1 MLQGKFVHLHV
12 HSEFSLLD
20 GANRIK
26 DLPVRAKELGMNA
39 MAITDHGAMFGAIDF
54 YKACKANDIKPIIGC
69 EVYVAPRNRKDKD
82 PNLDARY
89 SHLILLAKDNQGY
102 KNLATLVS
110 LGYTEG
116 FYYKPRIDHE
126 IIEKY
131 HEGIICLSAC
141 LAGEVNQAILA
152 NDMEKAKEVAL
163 WYKSIF
169 GEDYYLEIQNNGIK
183 EQVLANQKL
192 IQLARELDIPLVAT
206 NDAHY
211 LKREDAYN
219 HEVLLCIQTGK
230 RMTDE
235 DRMKFDTDELY
246 VKSPEEMSDYF
257 KNVPDA
263 IENTVKI
270 AEKCNVEFEFGHTI
284 LPNYDVPQEF
294 ATHYDYLEKLTYD
307 GLKNRYGENPSKE
320 ILERTEYELSVIKK
334 MGYVDYFL
342 IVWDYIHYAKTHN
355 IPVGPGRGS
364 GAGSIVAYSI
374 EITDIDP
381 IQYNLIFERFLNPE
395 RISMPDFDV
404 DFCYEKRDKVIEYVE
419 QKYGKD
425 HVSQIITFGTMSARM
440 VIRDVARVL
449 DMPYAEADKLAK
461 MIPNEIH
468 ITIKKAMEQNKE
480 LKELYDTDEEI
491 KKMLNIAMALE
502 GMPRQA
508 STHACGIVITK
519 EPVVSYVPLYV
530 RDGAISTQYIMTTL
544 EELGLLKMDFLAL
557 EKLNIISKVSKKIK
571 NFNINNIPL
580 DDKKTLK
587 IFYDADTDDIFQFES
602 SYAKSVLD
610 KLKIT
615 SFNELTVSLALV
627 RPGANKQID
636 EYLKNKKEGI
646 NLTGDLADI
655 LGATYGTIIYQEQV
669 MKIFEKVGGYSLF
682 EADDIRVAISKKKED
697 IINAQHDKFVS
708 GGIKNGYSKEFVEKL
723 FNKIKEFGGYGFNKS
738 HSVAYALVS
747 YQMAYLKANY
757 PKEFMFYLLENNK
770 DISKCEKILSS
781 LKNSGYKLLK
791 PNINY
796 SIDKYAEKNGYIL
809 LPLNIIRGL
818 NDDIISKIIRVRE
831 NGFNDIFDF
840 FVKTNSFLNNE
851 TYLILI
857 KSGALD
863 IFKINKQ
870 TMIKNI
876 DVILNYASIYSDGL
890 GKPILIKYPEYD
902 EATLRE
908 FEVLSYGMYI
918 TNHPCSKYKDVIK
931 VENIKNYLF
940 KNINMVLLIKNIRTI
955 KDKKGGEMAFLECED
970 ETGKVNLTMFSSLY
984 AKNNDLKVNELI
996 RVNVKVS
1003 KRFDKLNVLV
1013 NNIKRK

>member
-1 MLQGKFVHLHV
+1 MEEKKLIPLKITT
-12 HSEFSLLD
+12 EYSLLKSL
-20 GANRIK
+20 IK
-26 DLPVRAKELGMNA
+26 LPDLISFLNENNIKEC
-39 MAITDHGAMFGAIDF
+39 AICDENLNGFMDF
-54 YKACKANDIKPIIGC
+54 YLKCKENNIKPIIGLDTVYESMHIYVYAKNYLGYQELLKIDYLKDNMNLSYLENPNLLVIIPFKSIDIYEKLKYKDNVYIGFC
-69 EVYVAPRNRKDKD
+69 NDIEKNNALLISDKIVYVDNVRCLFKKDISYLKYLKML
-82 PNLDARY
+82 N
-89 SHLILLAKDNQGY
+89 DNFVY
-102 KNLATLVS
+102 NDNA
-110 LGYTEG
+110 
-116 FYYKPRIDHE
+116 YYKT
-126 IIEKY
+126 
-131 HEGIICLSAC
+131 S
-141 LAGEVNQAILA
+141 
-152 NDMEKAKEVAL
+152 
-163 WYKSIF
+163 SF
-169 GEDYYLEIQNNGIK
+169 EDIQTTYEFSKQINLEIPFDKKYIPKYNNSDNNYEYLKKLCILGLNKRFNGKVSNKYK
-183 EQVLANQKL
+183 ERILY
-192 IQLARELDIPLVAT
+192 ELD
-206 NDAHY
+206 
-211 LKREDAYN
+211 
-219 HEVLLCIQTGK
+219 
-230 RMTDE
+230 
-235 DRMKFDTDELY
+235 
-246 VKSPEEMSDYF
+246 
-257 KNVPDA
+257 
-263 IENTVKI
+263 
-270 AEKCNVEFEFGHTI
+270 
-284 LPNYDVPQEF
+284 
-294 ATHYDYLEKLTYD
+294 
-307 GLKNRYGENPSKE
+307 
-320 ILERTEYELSVIKK
+320 VINK
-334 MGYVDYFL
+334 MGFVDYFL
-342 IVWDYIHYAKTHN
+342 IVYDYVLYAKKN
-355 IPVGPGRGS
+355 DIFVGPGRGS
-364 GAGSIVAYSI
+364 AAGSLVSYSLG
-374 EITDIDP
+374 ITNIDP
-381 IQYNLIFERFLNPE
+381 IKYDLLFERFLNIN
-395 RISMPDFDV
+395 RKKMPDIDI
-404 DFCYEKRDKVIEYVE
+404 DFESDKRINMIEYVKN
-419 QKYGKD
+419 KYGFDK
-425 HVSQIITFGTMSARM
+425 VAVGLTFNNYKAKL
-440 VIRDVARVL
+440 ILRD
-449 DMPYAEADKLAK
+449 LAK
-461 MIPNEIH
+461 LLKVDSNVFDKFIKNINSSLSLKENYQNEKV
-468 ITIKKAMEQNKE
+468 KKYIEMYSE
-480 LKELYDTDEEI
+480 LKNLYDI
-491 KKMLNIAMALE
+491 SYHLE
-502 GMPRQA
+502 GLKKNT
-508 STHACGIVITK
+508 STHAAGVIISSEKLGKIIPISNEDGTLKTGI
-519 EPVVSYVPLYV
+519 EMPY
-530 RDGAISTQYIMTTL
+530 L
-544 EELGLLKMDFLAL
+544 EKMGLLKMDFLAL

-646 NLTGDLADI
+646 NLTGDLTDI
-655 LGATYGTIIYQEQV
+655 LGSTYGTIIYQEQV
-669 MKIFEKVGGYSLF
+669 MKIFEKVVGYSLF

-831 NGFNDIFDF
+831 NGFDDIFDF

-902 EATLRE
+902 EVTLRE
-908 FEVLSYGMYI
+908 FEILSYGMYI

-940 KNINMVLLIKNIRTI
+940 KNINMVLLIKSIRTI

>member
-1 MLQGKFVHLHV
+1 MEEKKLIPLKITT
-12 HSEFSLLD
+12 EYSLLKSL
-20 GANRIK
+20 IK
-26 DLPVRAKELGMNA
+26 LPDLISFLLENNIKECSICDENLNGFME
-39 MAITDHGAMFGAIDF
+39 F
-54 YKACKANDIKPIIGC
+54 YLKCKENNIKPIIGLDTVYESMHIYVYAKNYFGYQQLLKIDYLKNNMKLSYLENPNLLVIIPFKSIDIYEKLKYKDNVYIGFC
-69 EVYVAPRNRKDKD
+69 NDIEKNNALLISDKIVYVDNVRCLYKKDIPYLKYLKML
-82 PNLDARY
+82 N
-89 SHLILLAKDNQGY
+89 DNFVY
-102 KNLATLVS
+102 NDNA
-110 LGYTEG
+110 
-116 FYYKPRIDHE
+116 YYKT
-126 IIEKY
+126 
-131 HEGIICLSAC
+131 S
-141 LAGEVNQAILA
+141 
-152 NDMEKAKEVAL
+152 
-163 WYKSIF
+163 SF
-169 GEDYYLEIQNNGIK
+169 EDIQTTNEFSKQINLEIPFDKKYIPKYNNSDNNYEYLKKLCILGLNKRFDGKVSNKYK
-183 EQVLANQKL
+183 ERILY
-192 IQLARELDIPLVAT
+192 ELD
-206 NDAHY
+206 
-211 LKREDAYN
+211 
-219 HEVLLCIQTGK
+219 
-230 RMTDE
+230 
-235 DRMKFDTDELY
+235 
-246 VKSPEEMSDYF
+246 
-257 KNVPDA
+257 
-263 IENTVKI
+263 
-270 AEKCNVEFEFGHTI
+270 
-284 LPNYDVPQEF
+284 
-294 ATHYDYLEKLTYD
+294 
-307 GLKNRYGENPSKE
+307 
-320 ILERTEYELSVIKK
+320 VINK
-334 MGYVDYFL
+334 MGFVDYFL
-342 IVWDYIHYAKTHN
+342 IVYDYVLYAKKN
-355 IPVGPGRGS
+355 DIFVGPGRGS
-364 GAGSIVAYSI
+364 AAGSLVSYSLG
-374 EITDIDP
+374 ITNIDP
-381 IQYNLIFERFLNPE
+381 IKYDLLFERFLNIN
-395 RISMPDFDV
+395 RKKMPDIDI
-404 DFCYEKRDKVIEYVE
+404 DFESDKRINMIEYVKN
-419 QKYGKD
+419 KYGFDK
-425 HVSQIITFGTMSARM
+425 VAVGLTFNNYKAKL
-440 VIRDVARVL
+440 ILRD
-449 DMPYAEADKLAK
+449 LAK
-461 MIPNEIH
+461 LLKVDSNVFDKF
-468 ITIKKAMEQNKE
+468 IKNINSSLS
-480 LKELYDTDEEI
+480 LKENYQNEKVKKYIEMYSEIKNLYDI
-491 KKMLNIAMALE
+491 SYHLE
-502 GMPRQA
+502 GLKKNT
-508 STHACGIVITK
+508 STHAAGVIISSEKLGKIIPISNEDGTLKTGI
-519 EPVVSYVPLYV
+519 EMPY
-530 RDGAISTQYIMTTL
+530 L
-544 EELGLLKMDFLAL
+544 EKMGLLKMDFLAL

-646 NLTGDLADI
+646 NLTGDLVEI

-697 IINAQHDKFVS
+697 IINAQHDKFVF
-708 GGIKNGYSKEFVEKL
+708 GGIKNGYSKEFIEKL

-890 GKPILIKYPEYD
+890 GKPILTKYPEYD
-902 EATLRE
+902 DTTLRE
-908 FEVLSYGMYI
+908 FEILSYGMYI

-940 KNINMVLLIKNIRTI
+940 KNINMVLLIKSIRTI

>member
-1 MLQGKFVHLHV
+1 MKEKKLIPLKITT
-12 HSEFSLLD
+12 EYSLLKSL
-20 GANRIK
+20 IK
-26 DLPVRAKELGMNA
+26 LPDLISFLLENNIKEC
-39 MAITDHGAMFGAIDF
+39 AICDENLNGFMDF
-54 YKACKANDIKPIIGC
+54 YLKCKENNIKPIIGLDTVYESMHIYVYAKNYLGYQELLKIDYLKDNMNLSYLENSNLLVIIPFKSIDIYEKLKYKDNVYIGFC
-69 EVYVAPRNRKDKD
+69 NDIEKNNALLISDKIVYVDNVRCLFKKDISYLKYLKML
-82 PNLDARY
+82 N
-89 SHLILLAKDNQGY
+89 DNFVY
-102 KNLATLVS
+102 NDNA
-110 LGYTEG
+110 
-116 FYYKPRIDHE
+116 YYKA
-126 IIEKY
+126 
-131 HEGIICLSAC
+131 S
-141 LAGEVNQAILA
+141 
-152 NDMEKAKEVAL
+152 
-163 WYKSIF
+163 SF
-169 GEDYYLEIQNNGIK
+169 EDIQTTYEFSKQINLEIPFDKKYIPKYNNSDNNYEYLKKLCILGLNKRFNGKVSNKYK
-183 EQVLANQKL
+183 ERILY
-192 IQLARELDIPLVAT
+192 ELD
-206 NDAHY
+206 
-211 LKREDAYN
+211 
-219 HEVLLCIQTGK
+219 
-230 RMTDE
+230 
-235 DRMKFDTDELY
+235 
-246 VKSPEEMSDYF
+246 
-257 KNVPDA
+257 
-263 IENTVKI
+263 
-270 AEKCNVEFEFGHTI
+270 
-284 LPNYDVPQEF
+284 
-294 ATHYDYLEKLTYD
+294 
-307 GLKNRYGENPSKE
+307 
-320 ILERTEYELSVIKK
+320 VINK
-334 MGYVDYFL
+334 MGFVDYFL
-342 IVWDYIHYAKTHN
+342 IVYDYVLYAKKN
-355 IPVGPGRGS
+355 DIFVGPGRGS
-364 GAGSIVAYSI
+364 AAGSLVSYSLG
-374 EITDIDP
+374 ITNIDP
-381 IQYNLIFERFLNPE
+381 IKYDLLFERFLNIN
-395 RISMPDFDV
+395 RKKMPDIDI
-404 DFCYEKRDKVIEYVE
+404 DFESDKRINMIEYVKN
-419 QKYGKD
+419 KYGFDK
-425 HVSQIITFGTMSARM
+425 VAVGLTFNNYKAKL
-440 VIRDVARVL
+440 ILRD
-449 DMPYAEADKLAK
+449 LAK
-461 MIPNEIH
+461 ILKVDSNVFDKFIKNINSSLSLKENYQNEKV
-468 ITIKKAMEQNKE
+468 KKYIEMYSE
-480 LKELYDTDEEI
+480 LKNLYDI
-491 KKMLNIAMALE
+491 SYHLE
-502 GMPRQA
+502 GLKKNT
-508 STHACGIVITK
+508 STHAAGVIISSEKLGKIIPISNEDGTLKTGI
-519 EPVVSYVPLYV
+519 EMPY
-530 RDGAISTQYIMTTL
+530 L
-544 EELGLLKMDFLAL
+544 EKMGLLKMDFLAL

-646 NLTGDLADI
+646 NLTGDLTDI
-655 LGATYGTIIYQEQV
+655 LGSTYGTIIYQEQV

-840 FVKTNSFLNNE
+840 FVKTNSFLNKE

-902 EATLRE
+902 DTTLRE
-908 FEVLSYGMYI
+908 FEILSYGMYI

-940 KNINMVLLIKNIRTI
+940 KNINMVLLIKSIRTI

-984 AKNNDLKVNELI
+984 AKNNDLKANELI
-996 RVNVKVS
+996 IVNVKVS

>member
-1 MLQGKFVHLHV
+1 MKEKKLIPLKITT
-12 HSEFSLLD
+12 EYSLLKSL
-20 GANRIK
+20 IK
-26 DLPVRAKELGMNA
+26 LPDLISFLNENNIKEC
-39 MAITDHGAMFGAIDF
+39 AICDENLNGFMDF
-54 YKACKANDIKPIIGC
+54 YLKCKENNIKPIIGLDTVYESMHIYAYAKNYLGYQELLKIDYLKNNMKLSYLENSNLLVIIPFKSIDIYEKLKYKDNVYIGFC
-69 EVYVAPRNRKDKD
+69 NDIEKNNALLISDKIVYVDNVRCLYKKDIPYLKYLKML
-82 PNLDARY
+82 N
-89 SHLILLAKDNQGY
+89 DNFVY
-102 KNLATLVS
+102 NDNA
-110 LGYTEG
+110 
-116 FYYKPRIDHE
+116 YYKT
-126 IIEKY
+126 
-131 HEGIICLSAC
+131 S
-141 LAGEVNQAILA
+141 
-152 NDMEKAKEVAL
+152 
-163 WYKSIF
+163 SF
-169 GEDYYLEIQNNGIK
+169 EDIQTTYEFSKQINLEIPFDKKYIPKFNNSDNNYEYLKKLCILGLNKRFNGKVSNKYK
-183 EQVLANQKL
+183 ERILY
-192 IQLARELDIPLVAT
+192 ELD
-206 NDAHY
+206 
-211 LKREDAYN
+211 
-219 HEVLLCIQTGK
+219 
-230 RMTDE
+230 
-235 DRMKFDTDELY
+235 
-246 VKSPEEMSDYF
+246 
-257 KNVPDA
+257 
-263 IENTVKI
+263 
-270 AEKCNVEFEFGHTI
+270 
-284 LPNYDVPQEF
+284 
-294 ATHYDYLEKLTYD
+294 
-307 GLKNRYGENPSKE
+307 
-320 ILERTEYELSVIKK
+320 VINK
-334 MGYVDYFL
+334 MGFVDYFL
-342 IVWDYIHYAKTHN
+342 IVYDYVLYAKKN
-355 IPVGPGRGS
+355 DIFVGPGRGS
-364 GAGSIVAYSI
+364 AAGSLVSYSLG
-374 EITDIDP
+374 ITNIDP
-381 IQYNLIFERFLNPE
+381 IKYGLLFERFLNIN
-395 RISMPDFDV
+395 RKKMPDIDI
-404 DFCYEKRDKVIEYVE
+404 DFESDKRINMIEYVKN
-419 QKYGKD
+419 KYGFDK
-425 HVSQIITFGTMSARM
+425 VAVGLTFNNYKAKL
-440 VIRDVARVL
+440 ILRD
-449 DMPYAEADKLAK
+449 LAK
-461 MIPNEIH
+461 LLKVDSNVFDKFIKNINSSLSLKENYQNEKV
-468 ITIKKAMEQNKE
+468 KKYIEMYSE
-480 LKELYDTDEEI
+480 LKNLYDI
-491 KKMLNIAMALE
+491 SYHLE
-502 GMPRQA
+502 GLKKNT
-508 STHACGIVITK
+508 STHAAGVIISSEKLGKIIPISNEDGTLKTGI
-519 EPVVSYVPLYV
+519 EMPY
-530 RDGAISTQYIMTTL
+530 L
-544 EELGLLKMDFLAL
+544 EKMGLLKMDFLAL

-646 NLTGDLADI
+646 NLAGDLTDI
-655 LGATYGTIIYQEQV
+655 LGSTYGTIIYQEQV

-831 NGFNDIFDF
+831 NGFDDIFDF
-840 FVKTNSFLNNE
+840 FVKTNSFLNKE

-902 EATLRE
+902 EVTLRE
-908 FEVLSYGMYI
+908 FEILSYGMYI

-940 KNINMVLLIKNIRTI
+940 KNINMVLLIKSIRTI

>member
-1 MLQGKFVHLHV
+1 MKEKKLIPLKITT
-12 HSEFSLLD
+12 EYSLLKSL
-20 GANRIK
+20 IK
-26 DLPVRAKELGMNA
+26 LPDLISFLLENNIKEC
-39 MAITDHGAMFGAIDF
+39 AICDENLNGFMDF
-54 YKACKANDIKPIIGC
+54 YLKCKENNIKPIIGLDTVYESMHIYVYAKNYLGYQELLKIDYLKDNMNLSYLENSNLLVIIPFKSIDIYEKLKYKDNVYIGFC
-69 EVYVAPRNRKDKD
+69 NDIEKNNALLISDKIVYVDNVRCLFKKDISYLKYLKML
-82 PNLDARY
+82 N
-89 SHLILLAKDNQGY
+89 DNFVY
-102 KNLATLVS
+102 NDNA
-110 LGYTEG
+110 
-116 FYYKPRIDHE
+116 YYKT
-126 IIEKY
+126 
-131 HEGIICLSAC
+131 S
-141 LAGEVNQAILA
+141 
-152 NDMEKAKEVAL
+152 
-163 WYKSIF
+163 SF
-169 GEDYYLEIQNNGIK
+169 EDIQTTYEFSKQINLEIPFDKKYIPKYNNSDNNYEYLKKLCILGLNKRFNGKVSNKYK
-183 EQVLANQKL
+183 ERILY
-192 IQLARELDIPLVAT
+192 ELD
-206 NDAHY
+206 
-211 LKREDAYN
+211 
-219 HEVLLCIQTGK
+219 
-230 RMTDE
+230 
-235 DRMKFDTDELY
+235 
-246 VKSPEEMSDYF
+246 
-257 KNVPDA
+257 
-263 IENTVKI
+263 
-270 AEKCNVEFEFGHTI
+270 
-284 LPNYDVPQEF
+284 
-294 ATHYDYLEKLTYD
+294 
-307 GLKNRYGENPSKE
+307 
-320 ILERTEYELSVIKK
+320 VINK
-334 MGYVDYFL
+334 MGFVDYFL
-342 IVWDYIHYAKTHN
+342 IVYDYVLYAKKN
-355 IPVGPGRGS
+355 DIFVGPGRGS
-364 GAGSIVAYSI
+364 AAGSLVSYSLG
-374 EITDIDP
+374 ITNIDP
-381 IQYNLIFERFLNPE
+381 IKYDLLFERFLNIN
-395 RISMPDFDV
+395 RKKMPDIDI
-404 DFCYEKRDKVIEYVE
+404 DFESDKRINMIEYVKN
-419 QKYGKD
+419 KYGFDK
-425 HVSQIITFGTMSARM
+425 VAVGLTFNNYKAKL
-440 VIRDVARVL
+440 ILRD
-449 DMPYAEADKLAK
+449 LAK
-461 MIPNEIH
+461 ILKVDSNVFDKFIKNINSSLSLKENYQNEKV
-468 ITIKKAMEQNKE
+468 KKYIEMYSE
-480 LKELYDTDEEI
+480 LKNLYDI
-491 KKMLNIAMALE
+491 SYHLE
-502 GMPRQA
+502 GLKKNT
-508 STHACGIVITK
+508 STHAAGVIISSEKLGKIIPISNEDGTLKTGI
-519 EPVVSYVPLYV
+519 EMPY
-530 RDGAISTQYIMTTL
+530 L
-544 EELGLLKMDFLAL
+544 EKMGLLKMDFLAL

-646 NLTGDLADI
+646 NLTGDLTHI
-655 LGATYGTIIYQEQV
+655 LGSTYGTIIYQEQV

-682 EADDIRVAISKKKED
+682 VSDDIRIAISKKKED

-840 FVKTNSFLNNE
+840 FVKTNSFLNKE

-902 EATLRE
+902 DTTLRE
-908 FEVLSYGMYI
+908 FEILSYGMYI

-940 KNINMVLLIKNIRTI
+940 KNINMVLLIKSIRTI

-984 AKNNDLKVNELI
+984 AKNNDLKANELI
-996 RVNVKVS
+996 IVNVKVS

>member
-1 MLQGKFVHLHV
+1 MKEKKLIPLKITT
-12 HSEFSLLD
+12 EYSLLKSL
-20 GANRIK
+20 IK
-26 DLPVRAKELGMNA
+26 LPDLISFLLENNIKEC
-39 MAITDHGAMFGAIDF
+39 AICDENLNGFMDF
-54 YKACKANDIKPIIGC
+54 YLKCKENNIKPIIGLDTVYESMHIYVYAKNYLGYQELLKIDYIKDNMNLSYLENSNLLVIIPFKSIDIYEKLKYKDNVYIGFC
-69 EVYVAPRNRKDKD
+69 NDIEKNNALLISDKIVYVDNVRCLFKKDISYLKYLKML
-82 PNLDARY
+82 N
-89 SHLILLAKDNQGY
+89 DNFVY
-102 KNLATLVS
+102 NDNA
-110 LGYTEG
+110 
-116 FYYKPRIDHE
+116 YYKT
-126 IIEKY
+126 
-131 HEGIICLSAC
+131 S
-141 LAGEVNQAILA
+141 
-152 NDMEKAKEVAL
+152 
-163 WYKSIF
+163 SF
-169 GEDYYLEIQNNGIK
+169 EDIQTTYEFSKQINLEIPFDRKYIPKYNNSDNNYEYLKKLCILGLNKRFNGKVSNKYK
-183 EQVLANQKL
+183 ERILY
-192 IQLARELDIPLVAT
+192 ELD
-206 NDAHY
+206 
-211 LKREDAYN
+211 
-219 HEVLLCIQTGK
+219 
-230 RMTDE
+230 
-235 DRMKFDTDELY
+235 
-246 VKSPEEMSDYF
+246 
-257 KNVPDA
+257 
-263 IENTVKI
+263 
-270 AEKCNVEFEFGHTI
+270 
-284 LPNYDVPQEF
+284 
-294 ATHYDYLEKLTYD
+294 
-307 GLKNRYGENPSKE
+307 
-320 ILERTEYELSVIKK
+320 VINK
-334 MGYVDYFL
+334 MGFVDYFL
-342 IVWDYIHYAKTHN
+342 IVYDYVLYAKKN
-355 IPVGPGRGS
+355 DIFVGPGRGS
-364 GAGSIVAYSI
+364 AAGSLVSYSLG
-374 EITDIDP
+374 ITNIDP
-381 IQYNLIFERFLNPE
+381 IKYDLLFERFLNIN
-395 RISMPDFDV
+395 RKKMPDIDI
-404 DFCYEKRDKVIEYVE
+404 DFESDKRINMIEYVKN
-419 QKYGKD
+419 KYGFDK
-425 HVSQIITFGTMSARM
+425 VAVGLTFNNYKAKL
-440 VIRDVARVL
+440 ILRD
-449 DMPYAEADKLAK
+449 LAK
-461 MIPNEIH
+461 ILKVDSNVFDKFIKNINSSLSLKENYQNEKV
-468 ITIKKAMEQNKE
+468 KKYIEMYSE
-480 LKELYDTDEEI
+480 LKNLYDI
-491 KKMLNIAMALE
+491 SYHLE
-502 GMPRQA
+502 GLKKNT
-508 STHACGIVITK
+508 STHAAGVIISSEKLGKIIPISNEDGTLKTGI
-519 EPVVSYVPLYV
+519 EMPY
-530 RDGAISTQYIMTTL
+530 L
-544 EELGLLKMDFLAL
+544 EKIGLLKMDFLAL

-615 SFNELTVSLALV
+615 SFNELIVSLALV

-655 LGATYGTIIYQEQV
+655 LGSTYGTIIYQEQV

-708 GGIKNGYSKEFVEKL
+708 GGIKNGYSKEFLEKL

-840 FVKTNSFLNNE
+840 FVKTNSFLNKE

-908 FEVLSYGMYI
+908 FEILSYGMYI

-940 KNINMVLLIKNIRTI
+940 KNINMVLLIKSIRTI

-996 RVNVKVS
+996 IVNVRVS

>member
-1 MLQGKFVHLHV
+1 MKEKKLIPLKITT
-12 HSEFSLLD
+12 EYSLLKSL
-20 GANRIK
+20 IK
-26 DLPVRAKELGMNA
+26 LPDLISFLNENNIKEC
-39 MAITDHGAMFGAIDF
+39 AICDENLNGFMDF
-54 YKACKANDIKPIIGC
+54 YLKCKENNIKPIIGLDTVYESMHIYVYAKNYLGYQELLKIDYLKDNMNLSYLENPNLLVIIPFKSIDIYEKLKYKDNVYIGFC
-69 EVYVAPRNRKDKD
+69 NDIEKNNALLISDKIVYVDNVRCLYKKDIPYLKYLKML
-82 PNLDARY
+82 N
-89 SHLILLAKDNQGY
+89 DNFVY
-102 KNLATLVS
+102 NDNA
-110 LGYTEG
+110 
-116 FYYKPRIDHE
+116 YYKT
-126 IIEKY
+126 
-131 HEGIICLSAC
+131 S
-141 LAGEVNQAILA
+141 
-152 NDMEKAKEVAL
+152 
-163 WYKSIF
+163 SF
-169 GEDYYLEIQNNGIK
+169 EDIQTTYEFSKQINLEIPFDKKYIPKFNNSDNNYEYLKKLCILGLNKRFNGKVSNKYK
-183 EQVLANQKL
+183 ERILY
-192 IQLARELDIPLVAT
+192 ELD
-206 NDAHY
+206 
-211 LKREDAYN
+211 
-219 HEVLLCIQTGK
+219 
-230 RMTDE
+230 
-235 DRMKFDTDELY
+235 
-246 VKSPEEMSDYF
+246 
-257 KNVPDA
+257 
-263 IENTVKI
+263 
-270 AEKCNVEFEFGHTI
+270 
-284 LPNYDVPQEF
+284 
-294 ATHYDYLEKLTYD
+294 
-307 GLKNRYGENPSKE
+307 
-320 ILERTEYELSVIKK
+320 VINK
-334 MGYVDYFL
+334 MGFVDYFL
-342 IVWDYIHYAKTHN
+342 IVYDYVLYAKKN
-355 IPVGPGRGS
+355 DIFVGPGRGS
-364 GAGSIVAYSI
+364 AAGSLVSYSLG
-374 EITDIDP
+374 ITNIDP
-381 IQYNLIFERFLNPE
+381 IKYGLLFERFLNIN
-395 RISMPDFDV
+395 RKKMPDIDI
-404 DFCYEKRDKVIEYVE
+404 DFESDKRINMIEYVKN
-419 QKYGKD
+419 KYGFDK
-425 HVSQIITFGTMSARM
+425 VAVGLTFNNYKAKL
-440 VIRDVARVL
+440 ILRD
-449 DMPYAEADKLAK
+449 LAK
-461 MIPNEIH
+461 LLKVDSNVFDKFIKNINSSLSLKENYQNEKV
-468 ITIKKAMEQNKE
+468 KKYIEMYSE
-480 LKELYDTDEEI
+480 LKNLYDI
-491 KKMLNIAMALE
+491 SYHLE
-502 GMPRQA
+502 GLKKNT
-508 STHACGIVITK
+508 STHAAGVIISSEKLGKIIPISNEDGTLKTGI
-519 EPVVSYVPLYV
+519 EMPY
-530 RDGAISTQYIMTTL
+530 L
-544 EELGLLKMDFLAL
+544 EKMGLLKMDFLAL

-796 SIDKYAEKNGYIL
+796 SMDKYAEKNGYIL

-840 FVKTNSFLNNE
+840 FVKTNSFLNKE

-857 KSGALD
+857 KSGDLD

-902 EATLRE
+902 EVTLRE
-908 FEVLSYGMYI
+908 FEILSYGMYI

-940 KNINMVLLIKNIRTI
+940 KNINMVLLIKSIRTI

>member
-1 MLQGKFVHLHV
+1 MKEKKLIPLKITT
-12 HSEFSLLD
+12 EYSLLKSL
-20 GANRIK
+20 IK
-26 DLPVRAKELGMNA
+26 LPDLISFLLENNIKEC
-39 MAITDHGAMFGAIDF
+39 AICDENLNGFMDF
-54 YKACKANDIKPIIGC
+54 YLKCKENNIKPIIGLDT
-69 EVYVAPRNRKDKD
+69 VYESMHIYVYAKNY
-82 PNLDARY
+82 LGY
-89 SHLILLAKDNQGY
+89 QELLKIDYLKDNMNLSYLENSNLLVIIPFKSIDIYEKLKY
-102 KNLATLVS
+102 KDNV
-110 LGYTEG
+110 YIG
-116 FYYKPRIDHE
+116 FCNDIEKNNALLISDKIVYLDNVRCLFKKDISYLKYLKMLNDNFVYNDNAYYKT
-126 IIEKY
+126 
-131 HEGIICLSAC
+131 S
-141 LAGEVNQAILA
+141 
-152 NDMEKAKEVAL
+152 
-163 WYKSIF
+163 SF
-169 GEDYYLEIQNNGIK
+169 EDIQTTYEFSKQINLEIPFDKKYIPKFNNSDNNYEYLKKLCILGLNKRFNGKVSNKYK
-183 EQVLANQKL
+183 ERILY
-192 IQLARELDIPLVAT
+192 ELD
-206 NDAHY
+206 
-211 LKREDAYN
+211 
-219 HEVLLCIQTGK
+219 
-230 RMTDE
+230 
-235 DRMKFDTDELY
+235 
-246 VKSPEEMSDYF
+246 
-257 KNVPDA
+257 
-263 IENTVKI
+263 
-270 AEKCNVEFEFGHTI
+270 
-284 LPNYDVPQEF
+284 
-294 ATHYDYLEKLTYD
+294 
-307 GLKNRYGENPSKE
+307 
-320 ILERTEYELSVIKK
+320 VINK
-334 MGYVDYFL
+334 MGFVDYFL
-342 IVWDYIHYAKTHN
+342 IVYDYVLYAKKN
-355 IPVGPGRGS
+355 DIFVGPGRGS
-364 GAGSIVAYSI
+364 AAGSLVSYSLG
-374 EITDIDP
+374 ITNIDP
-381 IQYNLIFERFLNPE
+381 IKYDLLFERFLNIN
-395 RISMPDFDV
+395 RKKMPDIDI
-404 DFCYEKRDKVIEYVE
+404 DFESDKRINMIEYVKN
-419 QKYGKD
+419 KYGFDK
-425 HVSQIITFGTMSARM
+425 VAVGLTFNNYKAKL
-440 VIRDVARVL
+440 ILRD
-449 DMPYAEADKLAK
+449 LAK
-461 MIPNEIH
+461 ILKVDSNVFDKFIKNINSSLSLKENYQNEKV
-468 ITIKKAMEQNKE
+468 KKYIEMYSE
-480 LKELYDTDEEI
+480 LKNLYDI
-491 KKMLNIAMALE
+491 SYHLE
-502 GMPRQA
+502 GLKKNT
-508 STHACGIVITK
+508 STHAAGVIISSEKLGKIIPITNEDGTLKTGI
-519 EPVVSYVPLYV
+519 EMPY
-530 RDGAISTQYIMTTL
+530 L
-544 EELGLLKMDFLAL
+544 EKIGLLKMDFLAL

-655 LGATYGTIIYQEQV
+655 LGSTYGTIIYQEQV

-708 GGIKNGYSKEFVEKL
+708 GGIKNGYSKEFLEKL

-840 FVKTNSFLNNE
+840 FVKTNSFLNKE

-908 FEVLSYGMYI
+908 FEILSYGMYI

-940 KNINMVLLIKNIRTI
+940 KNINMVLLIKSIRTI

-984 AKNNDLKVNELI
+984 AKNNDLKANELI
-996 RVNVKVS
+996 IVNVKVS

>member
-1 MLQGKFVHLHV
+1 MEEKKLIPLKITT
-12 HSEFSLLD
+12 EYSLLKSL
-20 GANRIK
+20 IK
-26 DLPVRAKELGMNA
+26 LPDLISFLNENNIKEC
-39 MAITDHGAMFGAIDF
+39 AICDENLNGFMDF
-54 YKACKANDIKPIIGC
+54 YLKCKENNIKPIIGLDTVYESMHIYVYAKNYLGYQELLKIDYLKDNMNLSYLENPNLLVIIPFKSIDIYEKLKYKDNVYIGFC
-69 EVYVAPRNRKDKD
+69 NNIEKNNALLISDKIVYVDNVRCLFKKDISYLKYLKML
-82 PNLDARY
+82 N
-89 SHLILLAKDNQGY
+89 DNFVY
-102 KNLATLVS
+102 NANA
-110 LGYTEG
+110 
-116 FYYKPRIDHE
+116 YYKT
-126 IIEKY
+126 
-131 HEGIICLSAC
+131 S
-141 LAGEVNQAILA
+141 
-152 NDMEKAKEVAL
+152 
-163 WYKSIF
+163 SF
-169 GEDYYLEIQNNGIK
+169 EDIQTTYEFSKQINLEIPFDKKYIPKFNNSDNNYEYLKKLCILGLNKRFNGKVSNKYK
-183 EQVLANQKL
+183 ERILY
-192 IQLARELDIPLVAT
+192 ELD
-206 NDAHY
+206 
-211 LKREDAYN
+211 
-219 HEVLLCIQTGK
+219 
-230 RMTDE
+230 
-235 DRMKFDTDELY
+235 
-246 VKSPEEMSDYF
+246 
-257 KNVPDA
+257 
-263 IENTVKI
+263 
-270 AEKCNVEFEFGHTI
+270 
-284 LPNYDVPQEF
+284 
-294 ATHYDYLEKLTYD
+294 
-307 GLKNRYGENPSKE
+307 
-320 ILERTEYELSVIKK
+320 VINK
-334 MGYVDYFL
+334 MGFVDYFL
-342 IVWDYIHYAKTHN
+342 IVYDYVLYAKKN
-355 IPVGPGRGS
+355 DIFVGPGRGS
-364 GAGSIVAYSI
+364 AAGSLVSYSLG
-374 EITDIDP
+374 ITNIDP
-381 IQYNLIFERFLNPE
+381 IKYDLLFERFLNIN
-395 RISMPDFDV
+395 RKKMPDIDI
-404 DFCYEKRDKVIEYVE
+404 DFESDKRINMIEYVKN
-419 QKYGKD
+419 KYGFDK
-425 HVSQIITFGTMSARM
+425 VAVGLTFNNYKAKL
-440 VIRDVARVL
+440 ILRD
-449 DMPYAEADKLAK
+449 LAK
-461 MIPNEIH
+461 LLKVDSNVFDKFIKNINSSLSLKENYQNEKV
-468 ITIKKAMEQNKE
+468 KKYIEMYSE
-480 LKELYDTDEEI
+480 LKNLYDI
-491 KKMLNIAMALE
+491 SYHLE
-502 GMPRQA
+502 GLKKNT
-508 STHACGIVITK
+508 STHAAGVIISSEKLGKIIPISNEDGTLKTGI
-519 EPVVSYVPLYV
+519 EMPY
-530 RDGAISTQYIMTTL
+530 L
-544 EELGLLKMDFLAL
+544 EKMGLLKMDFLAL

-646 NLTGDLADI
+646 NLTGDLTGI
-655 LGATYGTIIYQEQV
+655 LSSTYGTIIYQEQV

-697 IINAQHDKFVS
+697 IINAQHDKFVY

-757 PKEFMFYLLENNK
+757 HKEFMFYLLENNK
-770 DISKCEKILSS
+770 DISKCEKMLSS
-781 LKNSGYKLLK
+781 LKSSGYKLLK

-818 NDDIISKIIRVRE
+818 NDDIINKIITVRE

-890 GKPILIKYPEYD
+890 GQPILIKYPEYD
-902 EATLRE
+902 DTTLRE
-908 FEVLSYGMYI
+908 FEILSYGMYI

-940 KNINMVLLIKNIRTI
+940 KNINMVLLIKSIRTI

-996 RVNVKVS
+996 IVNVKVS

>member
-1 MLQGKFVHLHV
+1 MEEKKLIPLKITT
-12 HSEFSLLD
+12 EYSLLKSL
-20 GANRIK
+20 IK
-26 DLPVRAKELGMNA
+26 LPDLISFLNENNIKEC
-39 MAITDHGAMFGAIDF
+39 AICDENLNGFMDF
-54 YKACKANDIKPIIGC
+54 YLKCKENNIKPIIGLDTVYESMHIYVYAKNYLGYQELLKIDYLKDNMNLSYLENSNLLVIIPFKSIDIYEKLKYKDNAYIGFC
-69 EVYVAPRNRKDKD
+69 NDIEKNNALLICDKIVYVDNVRCLYKKDITYLKYLKML
-82 PNLDARY
+82 N
-89 SHLILLAKDNQGY
+89 DNFVY
-102 KNLATLVS
+102 NDNA
-110 LGYTEG
+110 
-116 FYYKPRIDHE
+116 YYKT
-126 IIEKY
+126 
-131 HEGIICLSAC
+131 S
-141 LAGEVNQAILA
+141 
-152 NDMEKAKEVAL
+152 
-163 WYKSIF
+163 SF
-169 GEDYYLEIQNNGIK
+169 EDIQTTYEFSKQINLEIPFDKKYIPKFNNSDNNYEYLKKLCILGLNKRFNGKVSNKYK
-183 EQVLANQKL
+183 ERILY
-192 IQLARELDIPLVAT
+192 ELD
-206 NDAHY
+206 
-211 LKREDAYN
+211 
-219 HEVLLCIQTGK
+219 
-230 RMTDE
+230 
-235 DRMKFDTDELY
+235 
-246 VKSPEEMSDYF
+246 
-257 KNVPDA
+257 
-263 IENTVKI
+263 
-270 AEKCNVEFEFGHTI
+270 
-284 LPNYDVPQEF
+284 
-294 ATHYDYLEKLTYD
+294 
-307 GLKNRYGENPSKE
+307 
-320 ILERTEYELSVIKK
+320 VINK
-334 MGYVDYFL
+334 MGFVDYFL
-342 IVWDYIHYAKTHN
+342 IVYDYVLYAKKN
-355 IPVGPGRGS
+355 DIFVGPGRGS
-364 GAGSIVAYSI
+364 AAGSLVSYSLG
-374 EITDIDP
+374 ITDIDP
-381 IQYNLIFERFLNPE
+381 IKYDLLFERFLNIN
-395 RISMPDFDV
+395 RKKMPDIDI
-404 DFCYEKRDKVIEYVE
+404 DFESDKRINMIEYVKN
-419 QKYGKD
+419 KYGFDK
-425 HVSQIITFGTMSARM
+425 VAVGLTFNNYKAKL
-440 VIRDVARVL
+440 ILRD
-449 DMPYAEADKLAK
+449 LAK
-461 MIPNEIH
+461 ILKVDSNVFDKFIKNINSSLSLKENYQNEKVKKYIEMYSELKNLYDISYH
-468 ITIKKAMEQNKE
+468 LEGIKKN
-480 LKELYDTDEEI
+480 T
-491 KKMLNIAMALE
+491 
-502 GMPRQA
+502 
-508 STHACGIVITK
+508 STHAAGVIISSEKLGKIIPISNEDGTLKTGI
-519 EPVVSYVPLYV
+519 EMPY
-530 RDGAISTQYIMTTL
+530 L
-544 EELGLLKMDFLAL
+544 EKMGLLKMDFLAL

-646 NLTGDLADI
+646 NLAGDLTDI

-840 FVKTNSFLNNE
+840 FVKTNSFLNKE

-890 GKPILIKYPEYD
+890 GKPILTKYPEYD
-902 EATLRE
+902 DTTLRE
-908 FEVLSYGMYI
+908 FEILSYGMYI

-931 VENIKNYLF
+931 VEDIKNYLF
-940 KNINMVLLIKNIRTI
+940 KNVNMVLLIKNIRTI

>member
-1 MLQGKFVHLHV
+1 MKEKKLIPLKITT
-12 HSEFSLLD
+12 EYSLLKSL
-20 GANRIK
+20 IK
-26 DLPVRAKELGMNA
+26 LPDLISFLLENNIKEC
-39 MAITDHGAMFGAIDF
+39 AICDENLNGFMDF
-54 YKACKANDIKPIIGC
+54 YLKCKENNIKPIIGLDTVYESMHIYVYAKNYLGYQELLKIDYLKDNMNLSYLENSNLLVIIPFKSIDIYEKLKYKDNVYIGFC
-69 EVYVAPRNRKDKD
+69 NDIEKNNALLISDKIVYVDNVRCLFKKDISYLKYLKML
-82 PNLDARY
+82 N
-89 SHLILLAKDNQGY
+89 DNFVY
-102 KNLATLVS
+102 NDNA
-110 LGYTEG
+110 
-116 FYYKPRIDHE
+116 YYKT
-126 IIEKY
+126 
-131 HEGIICLSAC
+131 S
-141 LAGEVNQAILA
+141 
-152 NDMEKAKEVAL
+152 
-163 WYKSIF
+163 SF
-169 GEDYYLEIQNNGIK
+169 EDIQTTYEFSKQINLEIPFDKKYIPKYNNSDNNYEYLKKLCILGLNKRFNGKVSNKYK
-183 EQVLANQKL
+183 ERILY
-192 IQLARELDIPLVAT
+192 ELD
-206 NDAHY
+206 
-211 LKREDAYN
+211 
-219 HEVLLCIQTGK
+219 
-230 RMTDE
+230 
-235 DRMKFDTDELY
+235 
-246 VKSPEEMSDYF
+246 
-257 KNVPDA
+257 
-263 IENTVKI
+263 
-270 AEKCNVEFEFGHTI
+270 
-284 LPNYDVPQEF
+284 
-294 ATHYDYLEKLTYD
+294 
-307 GLKNRYGENPSKE
+307 
-320 ILERTEYELSVIKK
+320 VINK
-334 MGYVDYFL
+334 MGFVDYFL
-342 IVWDYIHYAKTHN
+342 IVYDYVLYAKKN
-355 IPVGPGRGS
+355 DIFVGPGRGS
-364 GAGSIVAYSI
+364 AAGSLVSYSLG
-374 EITDIDP
+374 ITNIDP
-381 IQYNLIFERFLNPE
+381 IKYDLLFERFLNIN
-395 RISMPDFDV
+395 RKKMPDIDI
-404 DFCYEKRDKVIEYVE
+404 DFESDKRINMIEYVKN
-419 QKYGKD
+419 KYGFDK
-425 HVSQIITFGTMSARM
+425 VAVGLTFNNYKAKL
-440 VIRDVARVL
+440 ILRD
-449 DMPYAEADKLAK
+449 LAK
-461 MIPNEIH
+461 LLKVDSNVFDKFIKNINSSLSLKENYQNEKV
-468 ITIKKAMEQNKE
+468 KKYIEMYSE
-480 LKELYDTDEEI
+480 LKNLYDI
-491 KKMLNIAMALE
+491 SYHLE
-502 GMPRQA
+502 GLKKNT
-508 STHACGIVITK
+508 STHAAGVIISSEKLGKIIPISNEDGTLKTGI
-519 EPVVSYVPLYV
+519 EMPY
-530 RDGAISTQYIMTTL
+530 L
-544 EELGLLKMDFLAL
+544 EKMGLLKMDFLAL

-615 SFNELTVSLALV
+615 SFNELIVSLALV

-655 LGATYGTIIYQEQV
+655 LGSTYGTIIYQEQV

-809 LPLNIIRGL
+809 LPFNIIRGL

-840 FVKTNSFLNNE
+840 FVKTNSFLNKE

-902 EATLRE
+902 DTTLRE
-908 FEVLSYGMYI
+908 FEILSYGMYI

-940 KNINMVLLIKNIRTI
+940 KNINMVLLIKSIRTI

-984 AKNNDLKVNELI
+984 AKNNDLKANELI
-996 RVNVKVS
+996 IVNVKVS

>member
-1 MLQGKFVHLHV
+1 MEEKKLIPLKITT
-12 HSEFSLLD
+12 EYSLLKSL
-20 GANRIK
+20 IK
-26 DLPVRAKELGMNA
+26 LPDLISFLLENNIKEC
-39 MAITDHGAMFGAIDF
+39 AICDENLNGFMDF
-54 YKACKANDIKPIIGC
+54 YLKCKENNIKPIIGLDTVYESMHIYVYAKNYLGYQELLKIDYLKDNMNLSYLENSNLLVIIPFKSIDIYEKLKYKDNVYIGFC
-69 EVYVAPRNRKDKD
+69 NDIEKNNALLISDKIVYVDNVRCLYKKDISYLKYLKMLNDNFVYNDNAYYKTSSFEDIQTTYEFSKQINLEIPFDKKYIPKFNNSDNNYEYLKKLCILGLNKRFNRKVSNKYKE
-82 PNLDARY
+82 R
-89 SHLILLAKDNQGY
+89 ILY
-102 KNLATLVS
+102 
-110 LGYTEG
+110 
-116 FYYKPRIDHE
+116 
-126 IIEKY
+126 
-131 HEGIICLSAC
+131 
-141 LAGEVNQAILA
+141 
-152 NDMEKAKEVAL
+152 
-163 WYKSIF
+163 
-169 GEDYYLEIQNNGIK
+169 
-183 EQVLANQKL
+183 
-192 IQLARELDIPLVAT
+192 ELD
-206 NDAHY
+206 
-211 LKREDAYN
+211 
-219 HEVLLCIQTGK
+219 
-230 RMTDE
+230 
-235 DRMKFDTDELY
+235 
-246 VKSPEEMSDYF
+246 
-257 KNVPDA
+257 
-263 IENTVKI
+263 
-270 AEKCNVEFEFGHTI
+270 
-284 LPNYDVPQEF
+284 
-294 ATHYDYLEKLTYD
+294 
-307 GLKNRYGENPSKE
+307 
-320 ILERTEYELSVIKK
+320 VINK
-334 MGYVDYFL
+334 MGFVDYFL
-342 IVWDYIHYAKTHN
+342 IVYDYVLYAKKN
-355 IPVGPGRGS
+355 DIFVGPGRGS
-364 GAGSIVAYSI
+364 AAGSLVSYSLG
-374 EITDIDP
+374 ITNIDP
-381 IQYNLIFERFLNPE
+381 IKYDLLFERFLNIN
-395 RISMPDFDV
+395 RKKMPDIDI
-404 DFCYEKRDKVIEYVE
+404 DFESDKRINMIEYVKN
-419 QKYGKD
+419 KYGFDK
-425 HVSQIITFGTMSARM
+425 VAVGLTFNNYKAKL
-440 VIRDVARVL
+440 ILRD
-449 DMPYAEADKLAK
+449 LAK
-461 MIPNEIH
+461 ILKVDSNVFDKFIKNINSSLSLKENYQNEKV
-468 ITIKKAMEQNKE
+468 KKYIEMYSE
-480 LKELYDTDEEI
+480 LKNLYDI
-491 KKMLNIAMALE
+491 SYHLE
-502 GMPRQA
+502 GLKKNT
-508 STHACGIVITK
+508 STHAAGVIISSEKLGKIIPISNEDGTLKTGI
-519 EPVVSYVPLYV
+519 EMPY
-530 RDGAISTQYIMTTL
+530 L
-544 EELGLLKMDFLAL
+544 EKMGLLKMDFLAL

-646 NLTGDLADI
+646 NLTGDLVEI

-697 IINAQHDKFVS
+697 IINAQHDKFVF
-708 GGIKNGYSKEFVEKL
+708 GGIKNGYSKEFIEKL

-890 GKPILIKYPEYD
+890 GKPILTKYPEYD
-902 EATLRE
+902 DTTLRE
-908 FEVLSYGMYI
+908 FEILSYGMYI
-918 TNHPCSKYKDVIK
+918 TNHPCSKYKNVIK

-940 KNINMVLLIKNIRTI
+940 KNINMVLLIKSIRTI

-996 RVNVKVS
+996 IVNVKVS

>member
-1 MLQGKFVHLHV
+1 MKEKKLIPLKITT
-12 HSEFSLLD
+12 EYSLLKSL
-20 GANRIK
+20 IK
-26 DLPVRAKELGMNA
+26 LPDLISFLLENNIKEC
-39 MAITDHGAMFGAIDF
+39 AICDENLNGFMDF
-54 YKACKANDIKPIIGC
+54 YLKCKENNIKPIIGLDTVYESMHIYVYAKNYLGYQELLKIDYLKDNMNLSYLENSNLLVIIPFKSIDIYEKLKYKDNVYIGFC
-69 EVYVAPRNRKDKD
+69 NDIEKNNALLISDKIVYVDNVRCLFKKDISYLKYLKML
-82 PNLDARY
+82 N
-89 SHLILLAKDNQGY
+89 DNFVY
-102 KNLATLVS
+102 NDNA
-110 LGYTEG
+110 
-116 FYYKPRIDHE
+116 YYKT
-126 IIEKY
+126 
-131 HEGIICLSAC
+131 S
-141 LAGEVNQAILA
+141 
-152 NDMEKAKEVAL
+152 
-163 WYKSIF
+163 SF
-169 GEDYYLEIQNNGIK
+169 EDIQTTYEFSKQINLEIPFDKKYIPKYNNSDNNYEYLKKLCILGLNKRFNGKVSNKYK
-183 EQVLANQKL
+183 ERILY
-192 IQLARELDIPLVAT
+192 ELD
-206 NDAHY
+206 
-211 LKREDAYN
+211 
-219 HEVLLCIQTGK
+219 
-230 RMTDE
+230 
-235 DRMKFDTDELY
+235 
-246 VKSPEEMSDYF
+246 
-257 KNVPDA
+257 
-263 IENTVKI
+263 
-270 AEKCNVEFEFGHTI
+270 
-284 LPNYDVPQEF
+284 
-294 ATHYDYLEKLTYD
+294 
-307 GLKNRYGENPSKE
+307 
-320 ILERTEYELSVIKK
+320 VINK
-334 MGYVDYFL
+334 MGFVDYFL
-342 IVWDYIHYAKTHN
+342 IVYDYVLYAKKN
-355 IPVGPGRGS
+355 DIFVGPGRGS
-364 GAGSIVAYSI
+364 AAGSLVSYSLG
-374 EITDIDP
+374 ITNIDP
-381 IQYNLIFERFLNPE
+381 IKYDLLFERFLNIN
-395 RISMPDFDV
+395 RKKMPDIDI
-404 DFCYEKRDKVIEYVE
+404 DFESDKRINMIEYVKN
-419 QKYGKD
+419 KYGFDK
-425 HVSQIITFGTMSARM
+425 VAVGLTFNNYKAKL
-440 VIRDVARVL
+440 ILRD
-449 DMPYAEADKLAK
+449 LAK
-461 MIPNEIH
+461 LLKVDSNVFDKFIKNINSSLSLKENYQNEKV
-468 ITIKKAMEQNKE
+468 KKYIEMYSE
-480 LKELYDTDEEI
+480 LKNLYDI
-491 KKMLNIAMALE
+491 SYHLE
-502 GMPRQA
+502 GLKKNT
-508 STHACGIVITK
+508 STHAAGVIISSEKLGKIIPISNEDGTLKTGI
-519 EPVVSYVPLYV
+519 EMPY
-530 RDGAISTQYIMTTL
+530 L
-544 EELGLLKMDFLAL
+544 EKMGLLKMDFLAL

-571 NFNINNIPL
+571 NFHINNIPL

-615 SFNELTVSLALV
+615 SFNELIVSLALV

-655 LGATYGTIIYQEQV
+655 LGSTYGTIIYQEQV

-708 GGIKNGYSKEFVEKL
+708 GGIKNGYSKEFVEKR

-840 FVKTNSFLNNE
+840 FVKTNSFLNKE

-902 EATLRE
+902 DATLRE
-908 FEVLSYGMYI
+908 FEILSYGMYI

-940 KNINMVLLIKNIRTI
+940 KNINMVLLIKSIRTI

-984 AKNNDLKVNELI
+984 AKNNDLKANELI
-996 RVNVKVS
+996 IVNVKVS

>member
-1 MLQGKFVHLHV
+1 MKEKKLIPLKITT
-12 HSEFSLLD
+12 EYSLLKSL
-20 GANRIK
+20 IK
-26 DLPVRAKELGMNA
+26 LPDLISFLLENNIKEC
-39 MAITDHGAMFGAIDF
+39 AICDENLNGFMDF
-54 YKACKANDIKPIIGC
+54 YLKCKENNIKPIIGLDTVYESMHIYVYAKNYLGYQELLKIDYLKDNMNLSYLENSNLLVIIPFKSIDIYEKLKYKDNVYIGFC
-69 EVYVAPRNRKDKD
+69 NDIEKNNALLISDKIVYVDNVRCLFKKDISYLKYLKML
-82 PNLDARY
+82 N
-89 SHLILLAKDNQGY
+89 DNFVY
-102 KNLATLVS
+102 NDNA
-110 LGYTEG
+110 
-116 FYYKPRIDHE
+116 YYKT
-126 IIEKY
+126 
-131 HEGIICLSAC
+131 S
-141 LAGEVNQAILA
+141 
-152 NDMEKAKEVAL
+152 
-163 WYKSIF
+163 SF
-169 GEDYYLEIQNNGIK
+169 EDIQTTYEFSKQINLEIPFDKKYIPKYNNSDNNYEYLKKLCILGLNKRFNGKVSNKYK
-183 EQVLANQKL
+183 ERILY
-192 IQLARELDIPLVAT
+192 ELD
-206 NDAHY
+206 
-211 LKREDAYN
+211 
-219 HEVLLCIQTGK
+219 
-230 RMTDE
+230 
-235 DRMKFDTDELY
+235 
-246 VKSPEEMSDYF
+246 
-257 KNVPDA
+257 
-263 IENTVKI
+263 
-270 AEKCNVEFEFGHTI
+270 
-284 LPNYDVPQEF
+284 
-294 ATHYDYLEKLTYD
+294 
-307 GLKNRYGENPSKE
+307 
-320 ILERTEYELSVIKK
+320 VINK
-334 MGYVDYFL
+334 MGFVDYFL
-342 IVWDYIHYAKTHN
+342 IVYDYVLYAKKN
-355 IPVGPGRGS
+355 DIFVGPGRGS
-364 GAGSIVAYSI
+364 AAGSLVSYSLG
-374 EITDIDP
+374 ITNIDP
-381 IQYNLIFERFLNPE
+381 IKYDLLFERFLNIN
-395 RISMPDFDV
+395 RKKMPDIDI
-404 DFCYEKRDKVIEYVE
+404 DFESDKRINMIEYVKN
-419 QKYGKD
+419 KYGFDK
-425 HVSQIITFGTMSARM
+425 VAVGLTFNNYKAKL
-440 VIRDVARVL
+440 ILRD
-449 DMPYAEADKLAK
+449 LAK
-461 MIPNEIH
+461 LLKVDSNVFDKFIKNINSSLSLKENYQNEKV
-468 ITIKKAMEQNKE
+468 KKYIEMYSE
-480 LKELYDTDEEI
+480 LKNLYDI
-491 KKMLNIAMALE
+491 SYHLE
-502 GMPRQA
+502 GLKKNT
-508 STHACGIVITK
+508 STHAAGVIISSEKLGKIIPISNEDGTLKTGI
-519 EPVVSYVPLYV
+519 EMPY
-530 RDGAISTQYIMTTL
+530 L
-544 EELGLLKMDFLAL
+544 EKMGLLKMDFLAL

-615 SFNELTVSLALV
+615 SFNELIVSLALV

-646 NLTGDLADI
+646 NLTGDLTDI
-655 LGATYGTIIYQEQV
+655 LGSTYGTIIYQEQV

-840 FVKTNSFLNNE
+840 FVKTNSFLNKE

-908 FEVLSYGMYI
+908 FEILSYGMYI

-940 KNINMVLLIKNIRTI
+940 KNINMVLLIKSIRTI

-984 AKNNDLKVNELI
+984 AKNNDLKANELI
-996 RVNVKVS
+996 IVNVKVS

>member
-1 MLQGKFVHLHV
+1 MKEKKLIPLKITT
-12 HSEFSLLD
+12 EYSLLKSL
-20 GANRIK
+20 IK
-26 DLPVRAKELGMNA
+26 LPDLISFLNENNIKEC
-39 MAITDHGAMFGAIDF
+39 AICDENLNGFMDF
-54 YKACKANDIKPIIGC
+54 YLKCKENNIKPIIGLDTVYESMHIYVYAKNYLGYQELLKIDYLKDNMNLSYLENPNLLVIIPFKSIDIYEKLKYKDNVYIGFC
-69 EVYVAPRNRKDKD
+69 NDIEKNNALLISDKIVYVDNVRCLFKKDISYLKYLKML
-82 PNLDARY
+82 N
-89 SHLILLAKDNQGY
+89 DNFVY
-102 KNLATLVS
+102 NDNA
-110 LGYTEG
+110 
-116 FYYKPRIDHE
+116 YYKT
-126 IIEKY
+126 
-131 HEGIICLSAC
+131 S
-141 LAGEVNQAILA
+141 
-152 NDMEKAKEVAL
+152 
-163 WYKSIF
+163 SF
-169 GEDYYLEIQNNGIK
+169 EDIQTTYEFSKQINLEIPFDKKYIPKYNNSDNNYEYLKKLCILGLNKRFNGKVSNKYK
-183 EQVLANQKL
+183 ERILY
-192 IQLARELDIPLVAT
+192 ELD
-206 NDAHY
+206 
-211 LKREDAYN
+211 
-219 HEVLLCIQTGK
+219 
-230 RMTDE
+230 
-235 DRMKFDTDELY
+235 
-246 VKSPEEMSDYF
+246 
-257 KNVPDA
+257 
-263 IENTVKI
+263 
-270 AEKCNVEFEFGHTI
+270 
-284 LPNYDVPQEF
+284 
-294 ATHYDYLEKLTYD
+294 
-307 GLKNRYGENPSKE
+307 
-320 ILERTEYELSVIKK
+320 VINK
-334 MGYVDYFL
+334 MGFVDYFL
-342 IVWDYIHYAKTHN
+342 IVYDYVLYAKKN
-355 IPVGPGRGS
+355 DIFVGPGRGS
-364 GAGSIVAYSI
+364 AAGSLVSYSLG
-374 EITDIDP
+374 ITNIDP
-381 IQYNLIFERFLNPE
+381 IKYDLLFERFLNIN
-395 RISMPDFDV
+395 RKKMPDIDI
-404 DFCYEKRDKVIEYVE
+404 DFESDKRINMIEYVKN
-419 QKYGKD
+419 KYGFDK
-425 HVSQIITFGTMSARM
+425 VAVGLTFNNYKAKL
-440 VIRDVARVL
+440 ILRD
-449 DMPYAEADKLAK
+449 LAK
-461 MIPNEIH
+461 LLKVDSNVFDKFIKNINSSLSLKENYQNEKV
-468 ITIKKAMEQNKE
+468 KKYIEMYSE
-480 LKELYDTDEEI
+480 LKNLYDI
-491 KKMLNIAMALE
+491 SYHLE
-502 GMPRQA
+502 GLKKNT
-508 STHACGIVITK
+508 STHAAGVIISSEKLGKIIPISNEDGTLKTGI
-519 EPVVSYVPLYV
+519 EMPY
-530 RDGAISTQYIMTTL
+530 L
-544 EELGLLKMDFLAL
+544 EKMGLLKMDFLAL

-646 NLTGDLADI
+646 NLAGDLTDI
-655 LGATYGTIIYQEQV
+655 LGSTYGTIIYQEQV

-840 FVKTNSFLNNE
+840 FVKTNSFLNKE

-890 GKPILIKYPEYD
+890 GKPILTKYPEYD
-902 EATLRE
+902 DTTLRE
-908 FEVLSYGMYI
+908 FEILSYGMYI

-940 KNINMVLLIKNIRTI
+940 KNVNMVLLIKNIRTI

-970 ETGKVNLTMFSSLY
+970 ETGKANLTMFSSLY

>member
-1 MLQGKFVHLHV
+1 MEEKKLIPLKITA
-12 HSEFSLLD
+12 EYSLLKSL
-20 GANRIK
+20 IK
-26 DLPVRAKELGMNA
+26 LPDLISFLLENNIKECSICDENLNGFME
-39 MAITDHGAMFGAIDF
+39 F
-54 YKACKANDIKPIIGC
+54 YLKCKENNIKPIIGLDTVFESMHIYVYAKNYFGYQELLKIDYLKDNMNLSYLENSNLLVIIPFKSIDIYEKLKYKDNVYIGFC
-69 EVYVAPRNRKDKD
+69 NDIEKNNALLISDKIVYVDNVRCLYKKDIPYLKYLKML
-82 PNLDARY
+82 N
-89 SHLILLAKDNQGY
+89 DNFVYNDNAYY
-102 KNLATLVS
+102 KNSTLENIQTTYEFS
-110 LGYTEG
+110 
-116 FYYKPRIDHE
+116 KQI
-126 IIEKY
+126 
-131 HEGIICLSAC
+131 
-141 LAGEVNQAILA
+141 N
-152 NDMEKAKEVAL
+152 
-163 WYKSIF
+163 
-169 GEDYYLEIQNNGIK
+169 LEIPFDKKYIPKYNNSDNNYEYLKKLCILGLNKRFNGKVSNKYK
-183 EQVLANQKL
+183 ERILY
-192 IQLARELDIPLVAT
+192 ELD
-206 NDAHY
+206 
-211 LKREDAYN
+211 
-219 HEVLLCIQTGK
+219 
-230 RMTDE
+230 
-235 DRMKFDTDELY
+235 
-246 VKSPEEMSDYF
+246 
-257 KNVPDA
+257 
-263 IENTVKI
+263 
-270 AEKCNVEFEFGHTI
+270 
-284 LPNYDVPQEF
+284 
-294 ATHYDYLEKLTYD
+294 
-307 GLKNRYGENPSKE
+307 
-320 ILERTEYELSVIKK
+320 VINK
-334 MGYVDYFL
+334 MGFVDYFL
-342 IVWDYIHYAKTHN
+342 IVYDYVLYAKKN
-355 IPVGPGRGS
+355 DIFVGPGRGS
-364 GAGSIVAYSI
+364 AAGSLVSYSLG
-374 EITDIDP
+374 ITNIDP
-381 IQYNLIFERFLNPE
+381 IKYDLLFERFLNIN
-395 RISMPDFDV
+395 RKKMPDIDI
-404 DFCYEKRDKVIEYVE
+404 DFESDKRINMIEYVKN
-419 QKYGKD
+419 KYGFDK
-425 HVSQIITFGTMSARM
+425 VAVGLTFNNYKAKL
-440 VIRDVARVL
+440 ILRD
-449 DMPYAEADKLAK
+449 LAK
-461 MIPNEIH
+461 LLKVDSNVFDKFIKNINSSLSLKENYQNEKV
-468 ITIKKAMEQNKE
+468 KKYIEMYSE
-480 LKELYDTDEEI
+480 LKNLYDI
-491 KKMLNIAMALE
+491 SYHLE
-502 GMPRQA
+502 GLKKNT
-508 STHACGIVITK
+508 STHAAGVIISSEKLGKIIPISNEDGTLKTGI
-519 EPVVSYVPLYV
+519 EMPY
-530 RDGAISTQYIMTTL
+530 L
-544 EELGLLKMDFLAL
+544 EKMGLLKMDFLAL

-571 NFNINNIPL
+571 NFDINNIPL

-587 IFYDADTDDIFQFES
+587 IFYDANTDDIFQFES

-708 GGIKNGYSKEFVEKL
+708 GGIKNGYSKEFIEKL

-890 GKPILIKYPEYD
+890 GKPILTKYPEYD
-902 EATLRE
+902 DTTLRE

-940 KNINMVLLIKNIRTI
+940 KNINMVLLIKSIRTI

>member
-1 MLQGKFVHLHV
+1 MKEKKLIPLKITT
-12 HSEFSLLD
+12 EYSLLKSL
-20 GANRIK
+20 IK
-26 DLPVRAKELGMNA
+26 LPDLISFLLENNIKEC
-39 MAITDHGAMFGAIDF
+39 AICDENLNGFMDF
-54 YKACKANDIKPIIGC
+54 YLKCKENNIKPIIGLDTVYESMHIYVYAKNYLGYQELLKIDYLKDNMNLSYLENSNLLVIIPFKSIDIYEKLKYKDNIYIGFC
-69 EVYVAPRNRKDKD
+69 NDIEKNNALLICDKIVYVDNVRCLFKKDISYLKYLKML
-82 PNLDARY
+82 N
-89 SHLILLAKDNQGY
+89 DNFVY
-102 KNLATLVS
+102 NDNA
-110 LGYTEG
+110 
-116 FYYKPRIDHE
+116 YYKT
-126 IIEKY
+126 
-131 HEGIICLSAC
+131 S
-141 LAGEVNQAILA
+141 
-152 NDMEKAKEVAL
+152 
-163 WYKSIF
+163 SF
-169 GEDYYLEIQNNGIK
+169 EDIQTTYEFSKQINLEIPFDKKYIPKFNNSDNNYEYLKKLCILGLNKRFNGKVSNKYK
-183 EQVLANQKL
+183 ERILY
-192 IQLARELDIPLVAT
+192 ELD
-206 NDAHY
+206 
-211 LKREDAYN
+211 
-219 HEVLLCIQTGK
+219 
-230 RMTDE
+230 
-235 DRMKFDTDELY
+235 
-246 VKSPEEMSDYF
+246 
-257 KNVPDA
+257 
-263 IENTVKI
+263 
-270 AEKCNVEFEFGHTI
+270 
-284 LPNYDVPQEF
+284 
-294 ATHYDYLEKLTYD
+294 
-307 GLKNRYGENPSKE
+307 
-320 ILERTEYELSVIKK
+320 VINK
-334 MGYVDYFL
+334 MGFVDYFL
-342 IVWDYIHYAKTHN
+342 IVYDYVLYAKKN
-355 IPVGPGRGS
+355 DIFVGPGRGS
-364 GAGSIVAYSI
+364 AAGSLVSYSLG
-374 EITDIDP
+374 ITNIDP
-381 IQYNLIFERFLNPE
+381 IKYDLLFERFLNIN
-395 RISMPDFDV
+395 RKKMPDIDI
-404 DFCYEKRDKVIEYVE
+404 DFESDKRINMIEYVKN
-419 QKYGKD
+419 KYGFDK
-425 HVSQIITFGTMSARM
+425 VAVGLTFNNYKAKL
-440 VIRDVARVL
+440 ILRD
-449 DMPYAEADKLAK
+449 LAK
-461 MIPNEIH
+461 LLKVDSNVFDKFIKNINSSLSLKENYQNEKV
-468 ITIKKAMEQNKE
+468 KKYIEMYSE
-480 LKELYDTDEEI
+480 LKNLYDI
-491 KKMLNIAMALE
+491 SYHLE
-502 GMPRQA
+502 GLKKNT
-508 STHACGIVITK
+508 STHAAGVIISSEKLGKIIPISNEDGTLKTGI
-519 EPVVSYVPLYV
+519 EMPY
-530 RDGAISTQYIMTTL
+530 L
-544 EELGLLKMDFLAL
+544 EKMGLLKMDFLAL

-809 LPLNIIRGL
+809 LPFNIIRGL

-840 FVKTNSFLNNE
+840 FVKTNSFLNKE

-902 EATLRE
+902 DTTLRE
-908 FEVLSYGMYI
+908 FEILSYGMYI

-940 KNINMVLLIKNIRTI
+940 KNINMVLLIKSIRTI

-996 RVNVKVS
+996 IVNVKVS

>member
-1 MLQGKFVHLHV
+1 MKEKKLIPLKITT
-12 HSEFSLLD
+12 EYSLLKSL
-20 GANRIK
+20 IK
-26 DLPVRAKELGMNA
+26 LPDLISFLLENNIKEC
-39 MAITDHGAMFGAIDF
+39 AICDENLNGFMDF
-54 YKACKANDIKPIIGC
+54 YLKCKENNIKPIIGLDTVYESMHIYVYAKNYLGYQELLKIDYLKDNMNLSYLENSNLLVIIPFKSIDIYEKLKYKDNIYIGFC
-69 EVYVAPRNRKDKD
+69 NDIEKNNALLISDKIVYVDNVRCLFKKDISYLKYLKML
-82 PNLDARY
+82 N
-89 SHLILLAKDNQGY
+89 DNFVY
-102 KNLATLVS
+102 NDNA
-110 LGYTEG
+110 
-116 FYYKPRIDHE
+116 YYKT
-126 IIEKY
+126 
-131 HEGIICLSAC
+131 S
-141 LAGEVNQAILA
+141 
-152 NDMEKAKEVAL
+152 
-163 WYKSIF
+163 SF
-169 GEDYYLEIQNNGIK
+169 EDIQTTYEFSKQINLEIPFDKKYIPKYNNSDNNYEYLKKLCILGLNKRFNGKVSNKYK
-183 EQVLANQKL
+183 ERILY
-192 IQLARELDIPLVAT
+192 ELD
-206 NDAHY
+206 
-211 LKREDAYN
+211 
-219 HEVLLCIQTGK
+219 
-230 RMTDE
+230 
-235 DRMKFDTDELY
+235 
-246 VKSPEEMSDYF
+246 
-257 KNVPDA
+257 
-263 IENTVKI
+263 
-270 AEKCNVEFEFGHTI
+270 
-284 LPNYDVPQEF
+284 
-294 ATHYDYLEKLTYD
+294 
-307 GLKNRYGENPSKE
+307 
-320 ILERTEYELSVIKK
+320 VINK
-334 MGYVDYFL
+334 MGFVDYFL
-342 IVWDYIHYAKTHN
+342 IVYDYVLYAKKN
-355 IPVGPGRGS
+355 DIFVGPGRGS
-364 GAGSIVAYSI
+364 AAGSLVSYSLG
-374 EITDIDP
+374 ITNIDP
-381 IQYNLIFERFLNPE
+381 IKYDLLFERFLNIN
-395 RISMPDFDV
+395 RKKMPDIDI
-404 DFCYEKRDKVIEYVE
+404 DFESDKRINMIEYVKN
-419 QKYGKD
+419 KYGFDK
-425 HVSQIITFGTMSARM
+425 VAVGLTFNNYKAKL
-440 VIRDVARVL
+440 ILRD
-449 DMPYAEADKLAK
+449 LAK
-461 MIPNEIH
+461 ILKVDSNVFDKFIKNINSSLSLKENYQNEKV
-468 ITIKKAMEQNKE
+468 KKYIEMYSE
-480 LKELYDTDEEI
+480 LKNLYDI
-491 KKMLNIAMALE
+491 SYHLE
-502 GMPRQA
+502 GLKKNT
-508 STHACGIVITK
+508 STHAAGVIISSEKLGKIIPISNEDGTLKTGI
-519 EPVVSYVPLYV
+519 EMPY
-530 RDGAISTQYIMTTL
+530 L
-544 EELGLLKMDFLAL
+544 EKMGLLKMDFLAL

-615 SFNELTVSLALV
+615 SFNELIVSLALV

-655 LGATYGTIIYQEQV
+655 LGSTYGTIIYQEQV
-669 MKIFEKVGGYSLF
+669 MKIFEKIGGYSLF

-840 FVKTNSFLNNE
+840 FVKTNSFLNKE

-908 FEVLSYGMYI
+908 FEILSYGMYI

-940 KNINMVLLIKNIRTI
+940 KNINMVLLIKSIRTI

-984 AKNNDLKVNELI
+984 AKNNDLKANELI
-996 RVNVKVS
+996 IVNVKVS

>member
-1 MLQGKFVHLHV
+1 MKEKKLIPLKITT
-12 HSEFSLLD
+12 EYSLLKSL
-20 GANRIK
+20 IK
-26 DLPVRAKELGMNA
+26 LPDLISFLNENNIKEC
-39 MAITDHGAMFGAIDF
+39 AICDENLNGFMDF
-54 YKACKANDIKPIIGC
+54 YLKCKENNIKPIIGLDTVYESMHIYVYAKNYFGYQELLKIDYLKDNMNLSYLENSNLLVIIPFKSIDIYEKLKYKDNVYIGFC
-69 EVYVAPRNRKDKD
+69 NDIEKNNALLISDKIVYVDNVRCLFKKDISYLKYLKML
-82 PNLDARY
+82 N
-89 SHLILLAKDNQGY
+89 DNFVY
-102 KNLATLVS
+102 NDNA
-110 LGYTEG
+110 
-116 FYYKPRIDHE
+116 YYKT
-126 IIEKY
+126 
-131 HEGIICLSAC
+131 S
-141 LAGEVNQAILA
+141 
-152 NDMEKAKEVAL
+152 
-163 WYKSIF
+163 SF
-169 GEDYYLEIQNNGIK
+169 EDIQTTYEFSKQINLEIPFDKKYIPKFNNSDNNYEYLKKLCILGLNKRFDGKVSNKYK
-183 EQVLANQKL
+183 ERILY
-192 IQLARELDIPLVAT
+192 ELDVI
-206 NDAHY
+206 N
-211 LKREDAYN
+211 
-219 HEVLLCIQTGK
+219 
-230 RMTDE
+230 
-235 DRMKFDTDELY
+235 
-246 VKSPEEMSDYF
+246 
-257 KNVPDA
+257 
-263 IENTVKI
+263 KI
-270 AEKCNVEFEFGHTI
+270 GF
-284 LPNYDVPQEF
+284 
-294 ATHYDYLEKLTYD
+294 
-307 GLKNRYGENPSKE
+307 
-320 ILERTEYELSVIKK
+320 
-334 MGYVDYFL
+334 VDYFL
-342 IVWDYIHYAKTHN
+342 IVYDYVLYAKKN
-355 IPVGPGRGS
+355 DIFVGPGRGS
-364 GAGSIVAYSI
+364 AAGSLVSYSLG
-374 EITDIDP
+374 ITNIDP
-381 IQYNLIFERFLNPE
+381 IKYDLLFERFLNIN
-395 RISMPDFDV
+395 RKKMPDIDI
-404 DFCYEKRDKVIEYVE
+404 DFESDKRINMIEYVKN
-419 QKYGKD
+419 KYGFDK
-425 HVSQIITFGTMSARM
+425 VAVGLTFNNYKAKL
-440 VIRDVARVL
+440 ILRD
-449 DMPYAEADKLAK
+449 LAK
-461 MIPNEIH
+461 LLKVDSNVFDKF
-468 ITIKKAMEQNKE
+468 IKNINSSLS
-480 LKELYDTDEEI
+480 LKENYQNEKVKKYIEMYSEIKNLYDI
-491 KKMLNIAMALE
+491 SYHLE
-502 GMPRQA
+502 GLKKNT
-508 STHACGIVITK
+508 STHAAGVIISSEKLGKIIPISNEDGTLKTGI
-519 EPVVSYVPLYV
+519 EMPY
-530 RDGAISTQYIMTTL
+530 L
-544 EELGLLKMDFLAL
+544 EKMGLLKMDFLAL

-655 LGATYGTIIYQEQV
+655 LGSTYGTIIYQEQV

-818 NDDIISKIIRVRE
+818 NDDIINKIIRVRE

-890 GKPILIKYPEYD
+890 GKPILTKYPEYD
-902 EATLRE
+902 DTTLRE
-908 FEVLSYGMYI
+908 LEILSYGMYI

-940 KNINMVLLIKNIRTI
+940 KNINMVLLIKSIRTI

-996 RVNVKVS
+996 KVNVKVS

>member
-1 MLQGKFVHLHV
+1 MKEKKLIPLKITT
-12 HSEFSLLD
+12 EYSLLKSL
-20 GANRIK
+20 IK
-26 DLPVRAKELGMNA
+26 LPDLISFLLENNIKEC
-39 MAITDHGAMFGAIDF
+39 AICDENLNGFMDF
-54 YKACKANDIKPIIGC
+54 YLKCKENNIKPIIGLDTVYESMHIYVYAKNYLGYQELLKIDYLKDNMNLSYLENSNLLVIIPFKSIDIYEKLKYKDNIYIGFC
-69 EVYVAPRNRKDKD
+69 NDIEKNNALLISDKIVYVDNVRCLFKKDISYLKYLKML
-82 PNLDARY
+82 N
-89 SHLILLAKDNQGY
+89 DNFVY
-102 KNLATLVS
+102 NDNA
-110 LGYTEG
+110 
-116 FYYKPRIDHE
+116 YYKT
-126 IIEKY
+126 
-131 HEGIICLSAC
+131 S
-141 LAGEVNQAILA
+141 
-152 NDMEKAKEVAL
+152 
-163 WYKSIF
+163 SF
-169 GEDYYLEIQNNGIK
+169 EDIQTTYEFSKQINLEIPFDKKYIPKYNNSDNNYEYLKKLCILGLNKRFNGKVSNKYK
-183 EQVLANQKL
+183 ERILY
-192 IQLARELDIPLVAT
+192 ELD
-206 NDAHY
+206 
-211 LKREDAYN
+211 
-219 HEVLLCIQTGK
+219 
-230 RMTDE
+230 
-235 DRMKFDTDELY
+235 
-246 VKSPEEMSDYF
+246 
-257 KNVPDA
+257 
-263 IENTVKI
+263 
-270 AEKCNVEFEFGHTI
+270 
-284 LPNYDVPQEF
+284 
-294 ATHYDYLEKLTYD
+294 
-307 GLKNRYGENPSKE
+307 
-320 ILERTEYELSVIKK
+320 VINK
-334 MGYVDYFL
+334 MGFVDYFL
-342 IVWDYIHYAKTHN
+342 IVYDYVLYAKKN
-355 IPVGPGRGS
+355 DIFVGPGRGS
-364 GAGSIVAYSI
+364 AAGSLVSYSLG
-374 EITDIDP
+374 ITNIDP
-381 IQYNLIFERFLNPE
+381 IKYDLLFERFLNIN
-395 RISMPDFDV
+395 RKKMPDIDI
-404 DFCYEKRDKVIEYVE
+404 DFESDKRINMIEYVKN
-419 QKYGKD
+419 KYGFDK
-425 HVSQIITFGTMSARM
+425 VAVGLTFNNYKAKL
-440 VIRDVARVL
+440 ILRD
-449 DMPYAEADKLAK
+449 LAK
-461 MIPNEIH
+461 ILKVDSNVFDKFIKNINSSLSLKENYQNEKV
-468 ITIKKAMEQNKE
+468 KKYIEMYSE
-480 LKELYDTDEEI
+480 LKNLYDI
-491 KKMLNIAMALE
+491 SYHLE
-502 GMPRQA
+502 GLNKNT
-508 STHACGIVITK
+508 STHAAGVIISSEKLGKIIPISNEDGTLKTGI
-519 EPVVSYVPLYV
+519 EMPY
-530 RDGAISTQYIMTTL
+530 L
-544 EELGLLKMDFLAL
+544 EKMGLLKMDFLAL

-615 SFNELTVSLALV
+615 SFNELIVSLALV

-646 NLTGDLADI
+646 NLTGDLNDI
-655 LGATYGTIIYQEQV
+655 LGSTYGTIIYQEQV

-840 FVKTNSFLNNE
+840 FVKTNSFLNKE

-902 EATLRE
+902 DTTLRE
-908 FEVLSYGMYI
+908 FEILSYGMYI

-940 KNINMVLLIKNIRTI
+940 KNINMVLLIKSIRTI

-996 RVNVKVS
+996 IVNVKVS

>member
-1 MLQGKFVHLHV
+1 MEEKKLIPLKITT
-12 HSEFSLLD
+12 EYSLLKSL
-20 GANRIK
+20 IK
-26 DLPVRAKELGMNA
+26 LPDLISFLNENNIKEC
-39 MAITDHGAMFGAIDF
+39 AICDENLNGFMDF
-54 YKACKANDIKPIIGC
+54 YLKCKENNIKPIIGLDTVYESMHIYVYAKNYLGYQELLKIDYLKDNMNLSYLENSNLLVIIPFKSIDIYEKLKYKDNVYIGFC
-69 EVYVAPRNRKDKD
+69 NDIEKNNALLISDKIVYVDNVRCLFKKDISYLKYLKML
-82 PNLDARY
+82 N
-89 SHLILLAKDNQGY
+89 DNFVY
-102 KNLATLVS
+102 NDNA
-110 LGYTEG
+110 
-116 FYYKPRIDHE
+116 YYKT
-126 IIEKY
+126 
-131 HEGIICLSAC
+131 S
-141 LAGEVNQAILA
+141 
-152 NDMEKAKEVAL
+152 
-163 WYKSIF
+163 SF
-169 GEDYYLEIQNNGIK
+169 EDIQTTYEFSKQINLEIPFDKKYIPKYNNSDNNYEYLKKLCILGLNKRFNGKVSNKYK
-183 EQVLANQKL
+183 ERILY
-192 IQLARELDIPLVAT
+192 ELD
-206 NDAHY
+206 
-211 LKREDAYN
+211 
-219 HEVLLCIQTGK
+219 
-230 RMTDE
+230 
-235 DRMKFDTDELY
+235 
-246 VKSPEEMSDYF
+246 
-257 KNVPDA
+257 
-263 IENTVKI
+263 
-270 AEKCNVEFEFGHTI
+270 
-284 LPNYDVPQEF
+284 
-294 ATHYDYLEKLTYD
+294 
-307 GLKNRYGENPSKE
+307 
-320 ILERTEYELSVIKK
+320 VINK
-334 MGYVDYFL
+334 MGFVDYFL
-342 IVWDYIHYAKTHN
+342 IVYDYVLYAKKN
-355 IPVGPGRGS
+355 DIFVGPGRGS
-364 GAGSIVAYSI
+364 AAGSLVSYSLG
-374 EITDIDP
+374 ITNIDP
-381 IQYNLIFERFLNPE
+381 IKYDLLFERFLNIN
-395 RISMPDFDV
+395 RKKMPDIDI
-404 DFCYEKRDKVIEYVE
+404 DFESDKRINMIEYVKN
-419 QKYGKD
+419 KYGFDK
-425 HVSQIITFGTMSARM
+425 VAVGLTFNNYKAKL
-440 VIRDVARVL
+440 ILRD
-449 DMPYAEADKLAK
+449 LAK
-461 MIPNEIH
+461 LLKVDSNVFDKFIKNINSSLSLKENYQNEKV
-468 ITIKKAMEQNKE
+468 KKYIEMYSE
-480 LKELYDTDEEI
+480 LKNLYDI
-491 KKMLNIAMALE
+491 SYHLE
-502 GMPRQA
+502 GLKKNT
-508 STHACGIVITK
+508 STHAAGVIISSEKLGKIIPISNEDGTLKTGI
-519 EPVVSYVPLYV
+519 EMPY
-530 RDGAISTQYIMTTL
+530 L
-544 EELGLLKMDFLAL
+544 EKMGLLKMDFLAL

-646 NLTGDLADI
+646 NLAGDLTDI
-655 LGATYGTIIYQEQV
+655 LGSTYGTIIYQEQV

-840 FVKTNSFLNNE
+840 FVKTNSFLNKE

-890 GKPILIKYPEYD
+890 GKPILTKYPEYD
-902 EATLRE
+902 DTTLRE
-908 FEVLSYGMYI
+908 FEILSYGMYI

-940 KNINMVLLIKNIRTI
+940 KNINMVLLIKSIRTI

>member
-1 MLQGKFVHLHV
+1 MKEKKLIPLKITT
-12 HSEFSLLD
+12 EYSLLKSL
-20 GANRIK
+20 IK
-26 DLPVRAKELGMNA
+26 LPDLISFLNENNIKEC
-39 MAITDHGAMFGAIDF
+39 AICDENLNGFMDF
-54 YKACKANDIKPIIGC
+54 YLKCKENNIKPIIGLDTVYESMHIYAYAKNYFGYQQLLKIDYLKDNMNLSYLENPNLLVIIPFKSIDIYEKLKYKDNVYIGFC
-69 EVYVAPRNRKDKD
+69 NDIEKNNALLISDKIVYVDNVRCLFKKDISYLKYLKML
-82 PNLDARY
+82 N
-89 SHLILLAKDNQGY
+89 DNFVY
-102 KNLATLVS
+102 NDNA
-110 LGYTEG
+110 
-116 FYYKPRIDHE
+116 YYKT
-126 IIEKY
+126 
-131 HEGIICLSAC
+131 S
-141 LAGEVNQAILA
+141 
-152 NDMEKAKEVAL
+152 
-163 WYKSIF
+163 SF
-169 GEDYYLEIQNNGIK
+169 EDIQTTYEFSKQINLEIPFDKKYIPKYNNSDNNYEYLKKLCILGLNKRFNGKVSNKYK
-183 EQVLANQKL
+183 ERILY
-192 IQLARELDIPLVAT
+192 ELD
-206 NDAHY
+206 
-211 LKREDAYN
+211 
-219 HEVLLCIQTGK
+219 
-230 RMTDE
+230 
-235 DRMKFDTDELY
+235 
-246 VKSPEEMSDYF
+246 
-257 KNVPDA
+257 
-263 IENTVKI
+263 
-270 AEKCNVEFEFGHTI
+270 
-284 LPNYDVPQEF
+284 
-294 ATHYDYLEKLTYD
+294 
-307 GLKNRYGENPSKE
+307 
-320 ILERTEYELSVIKK
+320 VINK
-334 MGYVDYFL
+334 MGFVDYFL
-342 IVWDYIHYAKTHN
+342 IVYDYVLYAKKN
-355 IPVGPGRGS
+355 DIFVGPGRGS
-364 GAGSIVAYSI
+364 AAGSLVSYSLG
-374 EITDIDP
+374 ITNIDP
-381 IQYNLIFERFLNPE
+381 IKYGLLFERFLNIN
-395 RISMPDFDV
+395 RKKMPDIDI
-404 DFCYEKRDKVIEYVE
+404 DFESDKRINMIEYVKN
-419 QKYGKD
+419 KYGFDK
-425 HVSQIITFGTMSARM
+425 VAVGLTFNNYKAKL
-440 VIRDVARVL
+440 ILRD
-449 DMPYAEADKLAK
+449 LAK
-461 MIPNEIH
+461 LLKVDSNVFDKFIKNINSSLSLKENYQNEKV
-468 ITIKKAMEQNKE
+468 KKYIEMYSE
-480 LKELYDTDEEI
+480 LKNLYDI
-491 KKMLNIAMALE
+491 SYHLE
-502 GMPRQA
+502 GLKKNT
-508 STHACGIVITK
+508 STHAAGVIISSEKLGKIIPISNEDGTLKTGI
-519 EPVVSYVPLYV
+519 EMPY
-530 RDGAISTQYIMTTL
+530 L
-544 EELGLLKMDFLAL
+544 EKMGLLKMDFLAL

-646 NLTGDLADI
+646 NLAGDLTDI
-655 LGATYGTIIYQEQV
+655 LGSTYGTIIYQEQV

-796 SIDKYAEKNGYIL
+796 SMDKYAEKNGYIL

-840 FVKTNSFLNNE
+840 FVKTNSFLNKE

-902 EATLRE
+902 EVTLRE
-908 FEVLSYGMYI
+908 FEILSYGMYI

-940 KNINMVLLIKNIRTI
+940 KNINMVLLIKSIRTI

>member
-1 MLQGKFVHLHV
+1 MEEKKLIPLKITT
-12 HSEFSLLD
+12 EYSLLKSL
-20 GANRIK
+20 IK
-26 DLPVRAKELGMNA
+26 LPDLISFLNENNIKEC
-39 MAITDHGAMFGAIDF
+39 AICDENLNGFMDF
-54 YKACKANDIKPIIGC
+54 YLKCKENNIKPIIGLDTVYESMHIYVYAKNYLGYQELLKIDYLKDNMNLSYLENSNLLVIIPFKSIDIYEKLKYKDNVYIGFC
-69 EVYVAPRNRKDKD
+69 NDIEKNNALLISDKIVYVDNVRCLYKKDIPYLKYLKML
-82 PNLDARY
+82 N
-89 SHLILLAKDNQGY
+89 DNFVYNDNAYY
-102 KNLATLVS
+102 KNSTLENIQTTYEFS
-110 LGYTEG
+110 
-116 FYYKPRIDHE
+116 KQI
-126 IIEKY
+126 
-131 HEGIICLSAC
+131 
-141 LAGEVNQAILA
+141 N
-152 NDMEKAKEVAL
+152 
-163 WYKSIF
+163 
-169 GEDYYLEIQNNGIK
+169 LEIPFDKKYIPKYNNSDNNYEYLKKLCILGLNKRFNGKVSNKYK
-183 EQVLANQKL
+183 ERILY
-192 IQLARELDIPLVAT
+192 ELD
-206 NDAHY
+206 
-211 LKREDAYN
+211 
-219 HEVLLCIQTGK
+219 
-230 RMTDE
+230 
-235 DRMKFDTDELY
+235 
-246 VKSPEEMSDYF
+246 
-257 KNVPDA
+257 
-263 IENTVKI
+263 
-270 AEKCNVEFEFGHTI
+270 
-284 LPNYDVPQEF
+284 
-294 ATHYDYLEKLTYD
+294 
-307 GLKNRYGENPSKE
+307 
-320 ILERTEYELSVIKK
+320 VINK
-334 MGYVDYFL
+334 MGFVDYFL
-342 IVWDYIHYAKTHN
+342 IVYDYVLYAKKN
-355 IPVGPGRGS
+355 DIFVGPGRGS
-364 GAGSIVAYSI
+364 AAGSLVSYSLG
-374 EITDIDP
+374 ITNIDP
-381 IQYNLIFERFLNPE
+381 IKYDLLFERFLNIN
-395 RISMPDFDV
+395 RKKMPDIDI
-404 DFCYEKRDKVIEYVE
+404 DFESDKRINMIEYVKN
-419 QKYGKD
+419 KYGFDK
-425 HVSQIITFGTMSARM
+425 VAVGLTFNNYKAKL
-440 VIRDVARVL
+440 ILRD
-449 DMPYAEADKLAK
+449 LAK
-461 MIPNEIH
+461 LLKVDSNVFDKF
-468 ITIKKAMEQNKE
+468 IKNINSSLS
-480 LKELYDTDEEI
+480 LKENYQNEKVKKYIEMYSEIKNLYDI
-491 KKMLNIAMALE
+491 SYHLE
-502 GMPRQA
+502 GLKKNT
-508 STHACGIVITK
+508 STHAAGVIISSEKLGKIIPISNEDGTLKTGI
-519 EPVVSYVPLYV
+519 EMPY
-530 RDGAISTQYIMTTL
+530 L
-544 EELGLLKMDFLAL
+544 EKMGLLKMDFLAL

-757 PKEFMFYLLENNK
+757 SKEFMFYLLENNK
-770 DISKCEKILSS
+770 DISKCEKMLSS

-818 NDDIISKIIRVRE
+818 TDDIISKIIRVRE

-876 DVILNYASIYSDGL
+876 DVILNYASIYSEGL

-902 EATLRE
+902 DTTLRE
-908 FEVLSYGMYI
+908 FEILSYGMYI

-940 KNINMVLLIKNIRTI
+940 KNINMVLLIKSIRTI

-984 AKNNDLKVNELI
+984 AKNNDLKANELI
-996 RVNVKVS
+996 IVNVKVS

>member
-1 MLQGKFVHLHV
+1 MKEKKLIPLKITT
-12 HSEFSLLD
+12 EYSLLKSL
-20 GANRIK
+20 IK
-26 DLPVRAKELGMNA
+26 LSDLISFLLENNIKEC
-39 MAITDHGAMFGAIDF
+39 AICDENLNGFMDF
-54 YKACKANDIKPIIGC
+54 YLKCKENNIKPIIGLDTVYESMHIYVYAKNYLGYQELLKIDYLKDNMNLSYLENSNLLVIIPFKSIDIYEKLKYKDNVYIGFC
-69 EVYVAPRNRKDKD
+69 NDIEKNNALLISDKIVYVDNVRCLFKKDISYLKYLKML
-82 PNLDARY
+82 N
-89 SHLILLAKDNQGY
+89 DNFVY
-102 KNLATLVS
+102 NDNA
-110 LGYTEG
+110 
-116 FYYKPRIDHE
+116 YYKT
-126 IIEKY
+126 
-131 HEGIICLSAC
+131 S
-141 LAGEVNQAILA
+141 
-152 NDMEKAKEVAL
+152 
-163 WYKSIF
+163 SF
-169 GEDYYLEIQNNGIK
+169 EDIQTTYEFSKQINLEIPFDKKYIPKYNNSDNNYEYLKKLCILGLNKRFNGKVSNKYK
-183 EQVLANQKL
+183 ERILY
-192 IQLARELDIPLVAT
+192 ELD
-206 NDAHY
+206 
-211 LKREDAYN
+211 
-219 HEVLLCIQTGK
+219 
-230 RMTDE
+230 
-235 DRMKFDTDELY
+235 
-246 VKSPEEMSDYF
+246 
-257 KNVPDA
+257 
-263 IENTVKI
+263 
-270 AEKCNVEFEFGHTI
+270 
-284 LPNYDVPQEF
+284 
-294 ATHYDYLEKLTYD
+294 
-307 GLKNRYGENPSKE
+307 
-320 ILERTEYELSVIKK
+320 VINK
-334 MGYVDYFL
+334 MGFVDYFL
-342 IVWDYIHYAKTHN
+342 IVYDYVLYAKKN
-355 IPVGPGRGS
+355 DIFVGPGRGS
-364 GAGSIVAYSI
+364 AAGSLVSYSLG
-374 EITDIDP
+374 ITNIDP
-381 IQYNLIFERFLNPE
+381 IKYDLLFERFLNIN
-395 RISMPDFDV
+395 RKKMPDIDI
-404 DFCYEKRDKVIEYVE
+404 DFESDKRINMIEYVKN
-419 QKYGKD
+419 KYGFDK
-425 HVSQIITFGTMSARM
+425 VAVGLTFNNYKAKL
-440 VIRDVARVL
+440 ILRD
-449 DMPYAEADKLAK
+449 LAK
-461 MIPNEIH
+461 ILKVDSNVFDKFIKNINSSLSLKENYQNEKV
-468 ITIKKAMEQNKE
+468 KKYIEMYSE
-480 LKELYDTDEEI
+480 LKNLYDI
-491 KKMLNIAMALE
+491 SYHLE
-502 GMPRQA
+502 GLKKNT
-508 STHACGIVITK
+508 STHAAGVIISSEKLGKIIPISNEDGTLKTGI
-519 EPVVSYVPLYV
+519 EMPY
-530 RDGAISTQYIMTTL
+530 L
-544 EELGLLKMDFLAL
+544 EKMGLLKMDFLAL

-615 SFNELTVSLALV
+615 SFNELIVSLALV

-646 NLTGDLADI
+646 NLTGDLNDI
-655 LGATYGTIIYQEQV
+655 LGSTYGTIIYQEQV

-840 FVKTNSFLNNE
+840 FVKTNSFLNKE

-902 EATLRE
+902 DTTLRE
-908 FEVLSYGMYI
+908 FEILSYGMYI

-940 KNINMVLLIKNIRTI
+940 KNINMVLLIKSIRTI

-984 AKNNDLKVNELI
+984 AKNNDLKANELI
-996 RVNVKVS
+996 IVNVKVS

>member
-1 MLQGKFVHLHV
+1 MKEKKLIPLKITT
-12 HSEFSLLD
+12 EYSLLKSL
-20 GANRIK
+20 IK
-26 DLPVRAKELGMNA
+26 LPDLISFLNENNIKEC
-39 MAITDHGAMFGAIDF
+39 AICDENLNGFMDF
-54 YKACKANDIKPIIGC
+54 YLKCKENNIKPIIGLDTVYESMHIYVYAKNYLGYQELLKIDYLKDNMNLSYLENSNLLVIIPFKSIDIYEKLKYKDNVYIGFC
-69 EVYVAPRNRKDKD
+69 NDIEKNNALLICDKIVYVDNVRCLFKKDISYLKYLKML
-82 PNLDARY
+82 N
-89 SHLILLAKDNQGY
+89 DNFVY
-102 KNLATLVS
+102 NDNA
-110 LGYTEG
+110 
-116 FYYKPRIDHE
+116 YYKT
-126 IIEKY
+126 
-131 HEGIICLSAC
+131 S
-141 LAGEVNQAILA
+141 
-152 NDMEKAKEVAL
+152 
-163 WYKSIF
+163 SF
-169 GEDYYLEIQNNGIK
+169 EDIQTTNEFSKQINLEIPFDKKYIPKYNNSDNNYEYLKKLCILGLNKRFNGKVSNKYK
-183 EQVLANQKL
+183 ERILY
-192 IQLARELDIPLVAT
+192 ELD
-206 NDAHY
+206 
-211 LKREDAYN
+211 
-219 HEVLLCIQTGK
+219 
-230 RMTDE
+230 
-235 DRMKFDTDELY
+235 
-246 VKSPEEMSDYF
+246 
-257 KNVPDA
+257 
-263 IENTVKI
+263 
-270 AEKCNVEFEFGHTI
+270 
-284 LPNYDVPQEF
+284 
-294 ATHYDYLEKLTYD
+294 
-307 GLKNRYGENPSKE
+307 
-320 ILERTEYELSVIKK
+320 VINK
-334 MGYVDYFL
+334 MGFVDYFL
-342 IVWDYIHYAKTHN
+342 IVYDYVLYAKKN
-355 IPVGPGRGS
+355 DIFVGPGRGS
-364 GAGSIVAYSI
+364 AAGSLVSYSLG
-374 EITDIDP
+374 ITNIDP
-381 IQYNLIFERFLNPE
+381 IKYDLLFERFLNIN
-395 RISMPDFDV
+395 RKKMPDIDI
-404 DFCYEKRDKVIEYVE
+404 DFESDKRINMIEYVKN
-419 QKYGKD
+419 KYGFDK
-425 HVSQIITFGTMSARM
+425 VAVGLTFNNYKAKL
-440 VIRDVARVL
+440 ILRD
-449 DMPYAEADKLAK
+449 LAK
-461 MIPNEIH
+461 ILKVDSNVFDKFIKNINSSLSLKENYQNEKVKKYIEMYSELKNLYDISYH
-468 ITIKKAMEQNKE
+468 LEGIKKN
-480 LKELYDTDEEI
+480 T
-491 KKMLNIAMALE
+491 
-502 GMPRQA
+502 
-508 STHACGIVITK
+508 STHAAGVIISSEKLGKIIPISNEDGTLKTGI
-519 EPVVSYVPLYV
+519 EMPY
-530 RDGAISTQYIMTTL
+530 L
-544 EELGLLKMDFLAL
+544 EKMGLLKMDFLAL

-646 NLTGDLADI
+646 NLAGDLTDI

-840 FVKTNSFLNNE
+840 FVKTNSFLNKE

-890 GKPILIKYPEYD
+890 GKPILTKYPEYD
-902 EATLRE
+902 DTTLRE
-908 FEVLSYGMYI
+908 FEILSYGMYI

-931 VENIKNYLF
+931 VEDIKNYLF
-940 KNINMVLLIKNIRTI
+940 KNVNMVLLIKNIRTI

>member
-1 MLQGKFVHLHV
+1 MKEKKLIPLKITT
-12 HSEFSLLD
+12 EYSLLKSL
-20 GANRIK
+20 IK
-26 DLPVRAKELGMNA
+26 LPDLISFLNENNIKEC
-39 MAITDHGAMFGAIDF
+39 AICDENLNGFMDF
-54 YKACKANDIKPIIGC
+54 YLKCKENNIKPIIGLDTVYESMHIYVYAKNYLGYQELLKIDYLKDNMNLSYLENPNLLVIIPFKSIDIYEKLKYKDNVYIGFC
-69 EVYVAPRNRKDKD
+69 NDIEKNNALLISDKIVYVDNVRCLFKKDISYLKYLKML
-82 PNLDARY
+82 N
-89 SHLILLAKDNQGY
+89 DNFVY
-102 KNLATLVS
+102 NDNA
-110 LGYTEG
+110 
-116 FYYKPRIDHE
+116 YYKT
-126 IIEKY
+126 
-131 HEGIICLSAC
+131 S
-141 LAGEVNQAILA
+141 
-152 NDMEKAKEVAL
+152 
-163 WYKSIF
+163 SF
-169 GEDYYLEIQNNGIK
+169 EDIQTTYEFSKQINLEIPFDKKYIPKYNNSDNNYEYLKKLCILGLNKRFNGKVSNKYK
-183 EQVLANQKL
+183 ERILY
-192 IQLARELDIPLVAT
+192 ELD
-206 NDAHY
+206 
-211 LKREDAYN
+211 
-219 HEVLLCIQTGK
+219 
-230 RMTDE
+230 
-235 DRMKFDTDELY
+235 
-246 VKSPEEMSDYF
+246 
-257 KNVPDA
+257 
-263 IENTVKI
+263 
-270 AEKCNVEFEFGHTI
+270 
-284 LPNYDVPQEF
+284 
-294 ATHYDYLEKLTYD
+294 
-307 GLKNRYGENPSKE
+307 
-320 ILERTEYELSVIKK
+320 VINK
-334 MGYVDYFL
+334 MGFVDYFL
-342 IVWDYIHYAKTHN
+342 IVYDYVLYAKKN
-355 IPVGPGRGS
+355 DIFVGPGRGS
-364 GAGSIVAYSI
+364 AAGSLVSYSLG
-374 EITDIDP
+374 ITNIDP
-381 IQYNLIFERFLNPE
+381 IKYDLLFERFLNIN
-395 RISMPDFDV
+395 RKKMPDIDI
-404 DFCYEKRDKVIEYVE
+404 DFESDKRINMIEYVKN
-419 QKYGKD
+419 KYGFDK
-425 HVSQIITFGTMSARM
+425 VAVGLTFNNYKAKL
-440 VIRDVARVL
+440 ILRD
-449 DMPYAEADKLAK
+449 LAK
-461 MIPNEIH
+461 LLKVDSNVFDKFIKNINSSLSLKENYQNEKV
-468 ITIKKAMEQNKE
+468 KKYIEMYSE
-480 LKELYDTDEEI
+480 LKNLYDI
-491 KKMLNIAMALE
+491 SYHLE
-502 GMPRQA
+502 GLKKNT
-508 STHACGIVITK
+508 STHAAGVIISSEKLGKIIPISNEDGTLKTGI
-519 EPVVSYVPLYV
+519 EMPY
-530 RDGAISTQYIMTTL
+530 L
-544 EELGLLKMDFLAL
+544 EKMGLLKMDFLAL

-646 NLTGDLADI
+646 NLAGDLTDI
-655 LGATYGTIIYQEQV
+655 LGSTYGTIIYQEQV

-757 PKEFMFYLLENNK
+757 PKEFMFYLLENNR

-831 NGFNDIFDF
+831 NGFDDIFDF
-840 FVKTNSFLNNE
+840 FVKTNSFLNKE

-902 EATLRE
+902 EVTLRE
-908 FEVLSYGMYI
+908 FEILSYGMYI

-940 KNINMVLLIKNIRTI
+940 KNINMVLLIKSIRTI

>member
-1 MLQGKFVHLHV
+1 MEEKKLIPLKITT
-12 HSEFSLLD
+12 EYSLLKSL
-20 GANRIK
+20 IK
-26 DLPVRAKELGMNA
+26 LPDLISFLNENNIKEC
-39 MAITDHGAMFGAIDF
+39 AICDENLNGFMDF
-54 YKACKANDIKPIIGC
+54 YLKCKENNIKPIIGLDTVYESMHIYVYAKNYLGYQELLKIDYLKDNMNLSYLENPNLLVIIPFKSIDIYEKLKYKDNVYIGFC
-69 EVYVAPRNRKDKD
+69 NDIEKNNALLISDKIVYVDNVRCLFKKDISYLKYLKML
-82 PNLDARY
+82 N
-89 SHLILLAKDNQGY
+89 DNFVY
-102 KNLATLVS
+102 NDNA
-110 LGYTEG
+110 
-116 FYYKPRIDHE
+116 YYKT
-126 IIEKY
+126 
-131 HEGIICLSAC
+131 S
-141 LAGEVNQAILA
+141 
-152 NDMEKAKEVAL
+152 
-163 WYKSIF
+163 SF
-169 GEDYYLEIQNNGIK
+169 EDIQTTYEFSKQINLEIPFDKKYIPKYNNSDNNYEYLKKLCILGLNKRFNGKVSNKYK
-183 EQVLANQKL
+183 ERILY
-192 IQLARELDIPLVAT
+192 ELD
-206 NDAHY
+206 
-211 LKREDAYN
+211 
-219 HEVLLCIQTGK
+219 
-230 RMTDE
+230 
-235 DRMKFDTDELY
+235 
-246 VKSPEEMSDYF
+246 
-257 KNVPDA
+257 
-263 IENTVKI
+263 
-270 AEKCNVEFEFGHTI
+270 
-284 LPNYDVPQEF
+284 
-294 ATHYDYLEKLTYD
+294 
-307 GLKNRYGENPSKE
+307 
-320 ILERTEYELSVIKK
+320 VINK
-334 MGYVDYFL
+334 MGFVDYFL
-342 IVWDYIHYAKTHN
+342 IVYDYVLYAKKN
-355 IPVGPGRGS
+355 DIFVGPGRGS
-364 GAGSIVAYSI
+364 AAGSLVSYSLG
-374 EITDIDP
+374 ITNIDP
-381 IQYNLIFERFLNPE
+381 IKYDLLFERFLNIN
-395 RISMPDFDV
+395 RKKMPDIDI
-404 DFCYEKRDKVIEYVE
+404 DFESDKRINMIEYVKN
-419 QKYGKD
+419 KYGFDK
-425 HVSQIITFGTMSARM
+425 VAVGLTFNNYKAKL
-440 VIRDVARVL
+440 ILRD
-449 DMPYAEADKLAK
+449 LAK
-461 MIPNEIH
+461 LLKVDSNVFDKFIKNINSSLSLKENYQNEKV
-468 ITIKKAMEQNKE
+468 KKYIEMYSE
-480 LKELYDTDEEI
+480 LKNLYDI
-491 KKMLNIAMALE
+491 SYHLE
-502 GMPRQA
+502 GLKKNT
-508 STHACGIVITK
+508 STHAAGVIISSEKLGKIIPISNEDGTLKTGI
-519 EPVVSYVPLYV
+519 EMPY
-530 RDGAISTQYIMTTL
+530 L
-544 EELGLLKMDFLAL
+544 EKMGLLKMDFLAL

-646 NLTGDLADI
+646 NLAGDLTDI
-655 LGATYGTIIYQEQV
+655 LGSTYGTIIYQEQV

-840 FVKTNSFLNNE
+840 FVKTNSFLNKE

-902 EATLRE
+902 EVTLRE
-908 FEVLSYGMYI
+908 FEILSYGMYI

-940 KNINMVLLIKNIRTI
+940 KNINMVLLIKSIRTI

>member
-1 MLQGKFVHLHV
+1 MKEKKLIPLKITT
-12 HSEFSLLD
+12 EYSLLKSL
-20 GANRIK
+20 IK
-26 DLPVRAKELGMNA
+26 LPDLISFLNENNIKEC
-39 MAITDHGAMFGAIDF
+39 AICDENLNGFMDF
-54 YKACKANDIKPIIGC
+54 YLKCKENNIKPIIGLDIVYESMHIYVYAKNYLGYQELLKIDYLKDKMNLSYLENSNLLVIIPFKSIDIYEKLKYKDNVYIGFC
-69 EVYVAPRNRKDKD
+69 NDIEKNNALLICDKIVYVDNVRCLFKKDISYLKYLKML
-82 PNLDARY
+82 N
-89 SHLILLAKDNQGY
+89 DNFVY
-102 KNLATLVS
+102 NDNA
-110 LGYTEG
+110 
-116 FYYKPRIDHE
+116 YYKT
-126 IIEKY
+126 
-131 HEGIICLSAC
+131 S
-141 LAGEVNQAILA
+141 
-152 NDMEKAKEVAL
+152 
-163 WYKSIF
+163 SF
-169 GEDYYLEIQNNGIK
+169 EDIQTTYEFSKQINLEIPFDKKYIPKFNNSDNNYEYLKKLCILGLNKRFNGKVSNKYK
-183 EQVLANQKL
+183 ERILY
-192 IQLARELDIPLVAT
+192 ELD
-206 NDAHY
+206 
-211 LKREDAYN
+211 
-219 HEVLLCIQTGK
+219 
-230 RMTDE
+230 
-235 DRMKFDTDELY
+235 
-246 VKSPEEMSDYF
+246 
-257 KNVPDA
+257 
-263 IENTVKI
+263 
-270 AEKCNVEFEFGHTI
+270 
-284 LPNYDVPQEF
+284 
-294 ATHYDYLEKLTYD
+294 
-307 GLKNRYGENPSKE
+307 
-320 ILERTEYELSVIKK
+320 VINK
-334 MGYVDYFL
+334 MGFVDYFL
-342 IVWDYIHYAKTHN
+342 IVYDYVLYAKKN
-355 IPVGPGRGS
+355 DIFVGPGRGS
-364 GAGSIVAYSI
+364 AAGSLVSYSLG
-374 EITDIDP
+374 ITNIDP
-381 IQYNLIFERFLNPE
+381 IKYDLLFERFLNIN
-395 RISMPDFDV
+395 RKKMPDIDI
-404 DFCYEKRDKVIEYVE
+404 DFESDKRINMIEYVKN
-419 QKYGKD
+419 KYGFDK
-425 HVSQIITFGTMSARM
+425 VAVGLTFNNYKAKL
-440 VIRDVARVL
+440 ILRD
-449 DMPYAEADKLAK
+449 LAK
-461 MIPNEIH
+461 LLKVDSNVFDKFIKNINSSLSLKENYQNEKV
-468 ITIKKAMEQNKE
+468 KKYIEMYSE
-480 LKELYDTDEEI
+480 LKNLYDI
-491 KKMLNIAMALE
+491 SYHLE
-502 GMPRQA
+502 GLKKNT
-508 STHACGIVITK
+508 STHAAGVIISSEKLGKIIPISNEDGTLKTGI
-519 EPVVSYVPLYV
+519 EMPY
-530 RDGAISTQYIMTTL
+530 L
-544 EELGLLKMDFLAL
+544 EKMGLLKMDFLAL

-655 LGATYGTIIYQEQV
+655 LGSTYGTIIYQEQV

-890 GKPILIKYPEYD
+890 GKPILTKYPEYD
-902 EATLRE
+902 DTTLRE
-908 FEVLSYGMYI
+908 FEILSYGMYI

-940 KNINMVLLIKNIRTI
+940 KNINMVLLIKSIRTI

>member
-1 MLQGKFVHLHV
+1 MEEKKLIPLKITT
-12 HSEFSLLD
+12 EYSLLKSL
-20 GANRIK
+20 IK
-26 DLPVRAKELGMNA
+26 LPDLISFLNENNIKEC
-39 MAITDHGAMFGAIDF
+39 AICDENLNGFMDF
-54 YKACKANDIKPIIGC
+54 YLKCKENNIKPIIGLDTVYESMHIYVYAKNYFGYQELLKIDYLKDNMNLSYLENSNLLVIIPFKSIDVYEKLKYKDNVYIGFC
-69 EVYVAPRNRKDKD
+69 NDIEKNNALLISDKIVYVDNVRCLFKKDISYLKYLKML
-82 PNLDARY
+82 N
-89 SHLILLAKDNQGY
+89 DNFVY
-102 KNLATLVS
+102 NDNA
-110 LGYTEG
+110 
-116 FYYKPRIDHE
+116 YYKT
-126 IIEKY
+126 
-131 HEGIICLSAC
+131 S
-141 LAGEVNQAILA
+141 
-152 NDMEKAKEVAL
+152 
-163 WYKSIF
+163 SF
-169 GEDYYLEIQNNGIK
+169 EDIQTTYEFSKQINLEIPFDKKYIPKYNNSDNNYEYLKKLCILGLNKRFNGKVSNKYK
-183 EQVLANQKL
+183 ERILY
-192 IQLARELDIPLVAT
+192 ELD
-206 NDAHY
+206 
-211 LKREDAYN
+211 
-219 HEVLLCIQTGK
+219 
-230 RMTDE
+230 
-235 DRMKFDTDELY
+235 
-246 VKSPEEMSDYF
+246 
-257 KNVPDA
+257 
-263 IENTVKI
+263 
-270 AEKCNVEFEFGHTI
+270 
-284 LPNYDVPQEF
+284 
-294 ATHYDYLEKLTYD
+294 
-307 GLKNRYGENPSKE
+307 
-320 ILERTEYELSVIKK
+320 VINK
-334 MGYVDYFL
+334 MGFVDYFL
-342 IVWDYIHYAKTHN
+342 IVYDYVLYAKKN
-355 IPVGPGRGS
+355 DIFVGPGRGS
-364 GAGSIVAYSI
+364 AAGSLVSYSLG
-374 EITDIDP
+374 ITNIDP
-381 IQYNLIFERFLNPE
+381 IKYDLLFERFLNIN
-395 RISMPDFDV
+395 RKKMPDIDI
-404 DFCYEKRDKVIEYVE
+404 DFESDKRINMIEYVKN
-419 QKYGKD
+419 KYGFDK
-425 HVSQIITFGTMSARM
+425 VAVGLTFNNYKAKL
-440 VIRDVARVL
+440 ILRD
-449 DMPYAEADKLAK
+449 LAK
-461 MIPNEIH
+461 LLKVDSNVFDKF
-468 ITIKKAMEQNKE
+468 IKNINSSLS
-480 LKELYDTDEEI
+480 LKENYQNEKVKKYIEMYSEIKNLYDI
-491 KKMLNIAMALE
+491 SYHLE
-502 GMPRQA
+502 GLKKNT
-508 STHACGIVITK
+508 STHAAGVIISSEKLGKIIPISNEDGTLKTGI
-519 EPVVSYVPLYV
+519 EMPY
-530 RDGAISTQYIMTTL
+530 L
-544 EELGLLKMDFLAL
+544 EKMGLLKMDFLAL

-708 GGIKNGYSKEFVEKL
+708 GGIKNDYSKEFVEKL

-757 PKEFMFYLLENNK
+757 SKEFMFYLLENNK
-770 DISKCEKILSS
+770 DISKCEKMLSS

-818 NDDIISKIIRVRE
+818 TDDIISKIIRVRE

-876 DVILNYASIYSDGL
+876 DVILNYASIYSEGL

-902 EATLRE
+902 DTTLRE
-908 FEVLSYGMYI
+908 FEILSYGMYI

-940 KNINMVLLIKNIRTI
+940 KNINMVLLIKSIRTI

-984 AKNNDLKVNELI
+984 AKNNDLKANELI
-996 RVNVKVS
+996 IVNVKVS

>member
-1 MLQGKFVHLHV
+1 MSNAKAM
-12 HSEFSLLD
+12 SL
-20 GANRIK
+20 
-26 DLPVRAKELGMNA
+26 
-39 MAITDHGAMFGAIDF
+39 
-54 YKACKANDIKPIIGC
+54 
-69 EVYVAPRNRKDKD
+69 
-82 PNLDARY
+82 
-89 SHLILLAKDNQGY
+89 
-102 KNLATLVS
+102 
-110 LGYTEG
+110 
-116 FYYKPRIDHE
+116 
-126 IIEKY
+126 
-131 HEGIICLSAC
+131 
-141 LAGEVNQAILA
+141 
-152 NDMEKAKEVAL
+152 KAKIRNIA
-163 WYKSIF
+163 KS
-169 GEDYYLEIQNNGIK
+169 K
-183 EQVLANQKL
+183 
-192 IQLARELDIPLVAT
+192 
-206 NDAHY
+206 
-211 LKREDAYN
+211 
-219 HEVLLCIQTGK
+219 
-230 RMTDE
+230 
-235 DRMKFDTDELY
+235 
-246 VKSPEEMSDYF
+246 
-257 KNVPDA
+257 
-263 IENTVKI
+263 
-270 AEKCNVEFEFGHTI
+270 
-284 LPNYDVPQEF
+284 
-294 ATHYDYLEKLTYD
+294 
-307 GLKNRYGENPSKE
+307 
-320 ILERTEYELSVIKK
+320 
-334 MGYVDYFL
+334 
-342 IVWDYIHYAKTHN
+342 N
-355 IPVGPGRGS
+355 IPAQV
-364 GAGSIVAYSI
+364 ILQNYM
-374 EITDIDP
+374 
-381 IQYNLIFERFLNPE
+381 FERFLNIN
-395 RISMPDFDV
+395 RKKMPDIDI
-404 DFCYEKRDKVIEYVE
+404 DFESDKRINMIEYVKN
-419 QKYGKD
+419 KYGFDK
-425 HVSQIITFGTMSARM
+425 VAVGLTFNNYKAKL
-440 VIRDVARVL
+440 ILRD
-449 DMPYAEADKLAK
+449 LAK
-461 MIPNEIH
+461 LLKVDSNVFDKFIKNINSSLSLKENYQNEKV
-468 ITIKKAMEQNKE
+468 KKYIEMYSE
-480 LKELYDTDEEI
+480 LKNLYDI
-491 KKMLNIAMALE
+491 SYHLE
-502 GMPRQA
+502 GLKKNT
-508 STHACGIVITK
+508 STHAAGVIISSEKLGKIIPISNEDGTLKTGI
-519 EPVVSYVPLYV
+519 EMPY
-530 RDGAISTQYIMTTL
+530 L
-544 EELGLLKMDFLAL
+544 EKMGLLKMDFLAL

-655 LGATYGTIIYQEQV
+655 LGSTYGTIIYQEQV

-831 NGFNDIFDF
+831 NDFNDIFDF

-890 GKPILIKYPEYD
+890 GKPILTKYPEYD
-902 EATLRE
+902 DTTLRE
-908 FEVLSYGMYI
+908 FEILSYGMYI

>member
-1 MLQGKFVHLHV
+1 MKEKKLIPLKITT
-12 HSEFSLLD
+12 EYSLLKSL
-20 GANRIK
+20 IK
-26 DLPVRAKELGMNA
+26 LPDLISFLLENNIKEC
-39 MAITDHGAMFGAIDF
+39 AICDENLNGFMDF
-54 YKACKANDIKPIIGC
+54 YLKCKENNIKPIIGLDTVYESMHIYVYAKNYLGYQELLKIDYLKDNMNLSYLENSNLLVIIPFKSIDIYEKLKYKDNIYIGFC
-69 EVYVAPRNRKDKD
+69 NDIEKNNALLISDKIVYVDNVRCLFKKDISYLKYLKML
-82 PNLDARY
+82 N
-89 SHLILLAKDNQGY
+89 DNFVY
-102 KNLATLVS
+102 NDNA
-110 LGYTEG
+110 
-116 FYYKPRIDHE
+116 YYKT
-126 IIEKY
+126 
-131 HEGIICLSAC
+131 S
-141 LAGEVNQAILA
+141 
-152 NDMEKAKEVAL
+152 
-163 WYKSIF
+163 SF
-169 GEDYYLEIQNNGIK
+169 EDIQTTYEFSKQINLEIPFDKKYIPKYNNSDNNYEYLKKLCILGLNKRFNGKVSNKYK
-183 EQVLANQKL
+183 ERILY
-192 IQLARELDIPLVAT
+192 ELD
-206 NDAHY
+206 
-211 LKREDAYN
+211 
-219 HEVLLCIQTGK
+219 
-230 RMTDE
+230 
-235 DRMKFDTDELY
+235 
-246 VKSPEEMSDYF
+246 
-257 KNVPDA
+257 
-263 IENTVKI
+263 
-270 AEKCNVEFEFGHTI
+270 
-284 LPNYDVPQEF
+284 
-294 ATHYDYLEKLTYD
+294 
-307 GLKNRYGENPSKE
+307 
-320 ILERTEYELSVIKK
+320 VINK
-334 MGYVDYFL
+334 MGFVDYFL
-342 IVWDYIHYAKTHN
+342 IVYDYVLYAKKN
-355 IPVGPGRGS
+355 DIFVGPGRGS
-364 GAGSIVAYSI
+364 AAGSLVSYSLG
-374 EITDIDP
+374 ITNIDP
-381 IQYNLIFERFLNPE
+381 IKYDLLFERFLNIN
-395 RISMPDFDV
+395 RKKMPDIDI
-404 DFCYEKRDKVIEYVE
+404 DFESDKRINMIEYVKN
-419 QKYGKD
+419 KYGFDK
-425 HVSQIITFGTMSARM
+425 VAVGLTFNNYKAKL
-440 VIRDVARVL
+440 ILRD
-449 DMPYAEADKLAK
+449 LAK
-461 MIPNEIH
+461 LLKVDSNVFDKFIKNINSSLSLKENYQNEKV
-468 ITIKKAMEQNKE
+468 KKYIEMYSE
-480 LKELYDTDEEI
+480 LKNLYDI
-491 KKMLNIAMALE
+491 SYHLE
-502 GMPRQA
+502 GLKKNT
-508 STHACGIVITK
+508 STHAAGVIISSEKLGKIIPISNEDGTLKTGI
-519 EPVVSYVPLYV
+519 EMPY
-530 RDGAISTQYIMTTL
+530 L
-544 EELGLLKMDFLAL
+544 EKMGLLKMDFLAL

-615 SFNELTVSLALV
+615 SFNELIVSLALV

-655 LGATYGTIIYQEQV
+655 LGSTYGTIIYQEQV
-669 MKIFEKVGGYSLF
+669 MKIFEKIGGYSLF

-840 FVKTNSFLNNE
+840 FVKTNSFLNKE

-902 EATLRE
+902 DATLRE
-908 FEVLSYGMYI
+908 FEILSYGMYI

-940 KNINMVLLIKNIRTI
+940 KNINMVLLIKSIRTI

-984 AKNNDLKVNELI
+984 AKNNDLKANELI
-996 RVNVKVS
+996 IVNVKVS

>member
-1 MLQGKFVHLHV
+1 MKEKKLIPLKITT
-12 HSEFSLLD
+12 EYSLLKSL
-20 GANRIK
+20 IK
-26 DLPVRAKELGMNA
+26 LPDLISFLNENNIKEC
-39 MAITDHGAMFGAIDF
+39 AICDENLNGFMDF
-54 YKACKANDIKPIIGC
+54 YLKCKENNIKPIIGLDTVYESMHIYVYAKNYLGYQELLKIDYLKDNMNLSYLENSNLLVIIPFKSIDIYEKLKYKDNVYIGFC
-69 EVYVAPRNRKDKD
+69 NDIEKNNALLISDKIVYVDNVRCLYKKDISYLKYLKML
-82 PNLDARY
+82 N
-89 SHLILLAKDNQGY
+89 DNFVY
-102 KNLATLVS
+102 NDNA
-110 LGYTEG
+110 
-116 FYYKPRIDHE
+116 YYKA
-126 IIEKY
+126 
-131 HEGIICLSAC
+131 S
-141 LAGEVNQAILA
+141 
-152 NDMEKAKEVAL
+152 
-163 WYKSIF
+163 SF
-169 GEDYYLEIQNNGIK
+169 EDIQTTYEFSKQINLEIPFDKKYIPKYNNSDNNYEYLKKLCILGLNKRFNGKVSNKYK
-183 EQVLANQKL
+183 ERILY
-192 IQLARELDIPLVAT
+192 ELD
-206 NDAHY
+206 
-211 LKREDAYN
+211 
-219 HEVLLCIQTGK
+219 
-230 RMTDE
+230 
-235 DRMKFDTDELY
+235 
-246 VKSPEEMSDYF
+246 
-257 KNVPDA
+257 
-263 IENTVKI
+263 
-270 AEKCNVEFEFGHTI
+270 
-284 LPNYDVPQEF
+284 
-294 ATHYDYLEKLTYD
+294 
-307 GLKNRYGENPSKE
+307 
-320 ILERTEYELSVIKK
+320 VINK
-334 MGYVDYFL
+334 MGFVDYFL
-342 IVWDYIHYAKTHN
+342 IVYDYVLYAKKN
-355 IPVGPGRGS
+355 DIFVGPGRGS
-364 GAGSIVAYSI
+364 AAGSLVSYSLG
-374 EITDIDP
+374 ITNIDP
-381 IQYNLIFERFLNPE
+381 IKYDLLFERFLNIN
-395 RISMPDFDV
+395 RKKMPDIDI
-404 DFCYEKRDKVIEYVE
+404 DFESDKRINMIEYVKN
-419 QKYGKD
+419 KYGFDK
-425 HVSQIITFGTMSARM
+425 VAVGLTFNNYKAKL
-440 VIRDVARVL
+440 ILRD
-449 DMPYAEADKLAK
+449 LAK
-461 MIPNEIH
+461 LLKVDSNVFDKFIKNINSSLSLKENYQNEKV
-468 ITIKKAMEQNKE
+468 KKYIEMYSE
-480 LKELYDTDEEI
+480 LKNLYDI
-491 KKMLNIAMALE
+491 SYHLE
-502 GMPRQA
+502 GLKKNT
-508 STHACGIVITK
+508 STHAAGVIISSEKLGKIIPISNEDGTLKTGI
-519 EPVVSYVPLYV
+519 EMPY
-530 RDGAISTQYIMTTL
+530 L
-544 EELGLLKMDFLAL
+544 EKMGLLKMDFLAL

-697 IINAQHDKFVS
+697 IINAQHDKFVY

-876 DVILNYASIYSDGL
+876 DVILNYASIYSEGL
-890 GKPILIKYPEYD
+890 GKPILTKYSEYD
-902 EATLRE
+902 DTTLRE
-908 FEVLSYGMYI
+908 FEILSYGMYI

-996 RVNVKVS
+996 IVNVKVS

>member
-1 MLQGKFVHLHV
+1 MKEKKLIPLKITT
-12 HSEFSLLD
+12 EYSLLKSL
-20 GANRIK
+20 IK
-26 DLPVRAKELGMNA
+26 LPDLISFLLENNIKEC
-39 MAITDHGAMFGAIDF
+39 AICDENLNGFMDF
-54 YKACKANDIKPIIGC
+54 YLKCKENNIKPIIGLDTVYESMHIYVYAKNYLGYQELLKIDYLKDNMNLSYLENSNLLVIIPFKSIDIYEKLKYKDNIYIGFC
-69 EVYVAPRNRKDKD
+69 NDIEKNNALLICDKIVYVDNVRCLFKKDISYLKYLKML
-82 PNLDARY
+82 N
-89 SHLILLAKDNQGY
+89 DNFVY
-102 KNLATLVS
+102 NDNA
-110 LGYTEG
+110 
-116 FYYKPRIDHE
+116 YYKT
-126 IIEKY
+126 
-131 HEGIICLSAC
+131 S
-141 LAGEVNQAILA
+141 
-152 NDMEKAKEVAL
+152 
-163 WYKSIF
+163 SF
-169 GEDYYLEIQNNGIK
+169 EDIQTTYEFSKQINLEIPFDKKYIPKFNNSDNNYEYLKKLCILGLNKRFNGKVSNKYK
-183 EQVLANQKL
+183 ERILY
-192 IQLARELDIPLVAT
+192 ELD
-206 NDAHY
+206 
-211 LKREDAYN
+211 
-219 HEVLLCIQTGK
+219 
-230 RMTDE
+230 
-235 DRMKFDTDELY
+235 
-246 VKSPEEMSDYF
+246 
-257 KNVPDA
+257 
-263 IENTVKI
+263 
-270 AEKCNVEFEFGHTI
+270 
-284 LPNYDVPQEF
+284 
-294 ATHYDYLEKLTYD
+294 
-307 GLKNRYGENPSKE
+307 
-320 ILERTEYELSVIKK
+320 VINK
-334 MGYVDYFL
+334 MGFVDYFL
-342 IVWDYIHYAKTHN
+342 IVYDYVLYAKKN
-355 IPVGPGRGS
+355 DIFVGPGRGS
-364 GAGSIVAYSI
+364 AAGSLVSYSLG
-374 EITDIDP
+374 ITNIDP
-381 IQYNLIFERFLNPE
+381 IKYDLLFERFLNIN
-395 RISMPDFDV
+395 RKKMPDIDI
-404 DFCYEKRDKVIEYVE
+404 DFESDKRINMIEYVKN
-419 QKYGKD
+419 KYGFDK
-425 HVSQIITFGTMSARM
+425 VAVGLTFNNYKAKL
-440 VIRDVARVL
+440 ILRD
-449 DMPYAEADKLAK
+449 LAK
-461 MIPNEIH
+461 ILKVDSNVFDKFIKNINSSLSLKENYQNEKV
-468 ITIKKAMEQNKE
+468 KKYIEMYSE
-480 LKELYDTDEEI
+480 LKNLYDI
-491 KKMLNIAMALE
+491 SYHLE
-502 GMPRQA
+502 GLKKNT
-508 STHACGIVITK
+508 STHAAGVIISSEKLGKIIPISNEDGTLKTGI
-519 EPVVSYVPLYV
+519 EMPY
-530 RDGAISTQYIMTTL
+530 L
-544 EELGLLKMDFLAL
+544 EKMGLLKMDFLAL

-615 SFNELTVSLALV
+615 SFNELIVSLALV

-655 LGATYGTIIYQEQV
+655 LGSTYGTIIYQEQV

-840 FVKTNSFLNNE
+840 FVKTNSFLNKE

-908 FEVLSYGMYI
+908 FEILSYGMYI

-940 KNINMVLLIKNIRTI
+940 KNINMVLLIKSIRTI
-955 KDKKGGEMAFLECED
+955 KDKNGGEMAFLECED

-984 AKNNDLKVNELI
+984 AKNNDLKANELI
-996 RVNVKVS
+996 IVNVKVS

>member
-1 MLQGKFVHLHV
+1 MEEKKLIPLKITT
-12 HSEFSLLD
+12 EYSLLKSL
-20 GANRIK
+20 IK
-26 DLPVRAKELGMNA
+26 LPDLISFLLENNIKEC
-39 MAITDHGAMFGAIDF
+39 AICDENLNGFMDF
-54 YKACKANDIKPIIGC
+54 YLKCKENNIKPIIGLDTVYESMHIYVYAKNYLGYQELLKIDYLKDNMNLSYLENSNLLVIIPFKSIDIYEKLKYKDNVYIGFC
-69 EVYVAPRNRKDKD
+69 NDIEKNNALLISDKIVYVDNVRCLFKKDISYLKYLKML
-82 PNLDARY
+82 N
-89 SHLILLAKDNQGY
+89 DNFVY
-102 KNLATLVS
+102 NDNA
-110 LGYTEG
+110 
-116 FYYKPRIDHE
+116 YYKT
-126 IIEKY
+126 
-131 HEGIICLSAC
+131 S
-141 LAGEVNQAILA
+141 
-152 NDMEKAKEVAL
+152 
-163 WYKSIF
+163 F
-169 GEDYYLEIQNNGIK
+169 FEDIQTTYEFSKLINLEIPFDKKYIPKYNNSDNNYEYLKKLCILGLNKRFNGKVSNKYK
-183 EQVLANQKL
+183 ERILY
-192 IQLARELDIPLVAT
+192 ELD
-206 NDAHY
+206 
-211 LKREDAYN
+211 
-219 HEVLLCIQTGK
+219 
-230 RMTDE
+230 
-235 DRMKFDTDELY
+235 
-246 VKSPEEMSDYF
+246 
-257 KNVPDA
+257 
-263 IENTVKI
+263 
-270 AEKCNVEFEFGHTI
+270 
-284 LPNYDVPQEF
+284 
-294 ATHYDYLEKLTYD
+294 
-307 GLKNRYGENPSKE
+307 
-320 ILERTEYELSVIKK
+320 VINK
-334 MGYVDYFL
+334 MGFVDYFL
-342 IVWDYIHYAKTHN
+342 IVYDYVLYAKKN
-355 IPVGPGRGS
+355 DIFVGPGRGS
-364 GAGSIVAYSI
+364 AAGSLVSYSLG
-374 EITDIDP
+374 ITNIDP
-381 IQYNLIFERFLNPE
+381 IKYDLLFERFLNIN
-395 RISMPDFDV
+395 RKKMPDIDI
-404 DFCYEKRDKVIEYVE
+404 DFESDKRINMIEYVKN
-419 QKYGKD
+419 KYGFDK
-425 HVSQIITFGTMSARM
+425 VAVGLTFNNYKAKL
-440 VIRDVARVL
+440 ILRD
-449 DMPYAEADKLAK
+449 LAK
-461 MIPNEIH
+461 ILKVDSNVFDKFIKNINSSLSLKENYQNEKV
-468 ITIKKAMEQNKE
+468 KKYIEMYSE
-480 LKELYDTDEEI
+480 LKNLYDI
-491 KKMLNIAMALE
+491 SYHLE
-502 GMPRQA
+502 GLKKNT
-508 STHACGIVITK
+508 STHAAGVIISSEKLGKIIPISNEDGTLKTGI
-519 EPVVSYVPLYV
+519 EMPY
-530 RDGAISTQYIMTTL
+530 L
-544 EELGLLKMDFLAL
+544 EKMGLLKMDFLAL

-840 FVKTNSFLNNE
+840 FVKTNSFLNKE

-908 FEVLSYGMYI
+908 FEILSYGMYI

-940 KNINMVLLIKNIRTI
+940 KNINMVLLIKSIRTI

>member
-1 MLQGKFVHLHV
+1 MKEKKLIPLKITT
-12 HSEFSLLD
+12 EYSLLKSL
-20 GANRIK
+20 IK
-26 DLPVRAKELGMNA
+26 LPDLISFLLENNIKEC
-39 MAITDHGAMFGAIDF
+39 AICDENLNGFMDF
-54 YKACKANDIKPIIGC
+54 YLKCKENNIKPIIGLDTVYESMHIYVYAKNYLGYQELLKIDYLKDNMNLSYLENSNLLVIIPFKSIDIYEKLKYKDNVYIGFC
-69 EVYVAPRNRKDKD
+69 NDIEKNNALLISDKIVYVDNVRCLFKKDISYLKYLKML
-82 PNLDARY
+82 N
-89 SHLILLAKDNQGY
+89 DNFVY
-102 KNLATLVS
+102 NDNA
-110 LGYTEG
+110 
-116 FYYKPRIDHE
+116 YYKT
-126 IIEKY
+126 
-131 HEGIICLSAC
+131 S
-141 LAGEVNQAILA
+141 
-152 NDMEKAKEVAL
+152 
-163 WYKSIF
+163 SF
-169 GEDYYLEIQNNGIK
+169 EDIQTTYEFSKQINLEIPFDKKYIPKYNNSDNNYEYLKKLCILGLNKRFNGKVSNKYK
-183 EQVLANQKL
+183 ERILY
-192 IQLARELDIPLVAT
+192 ELD
-206 NDAHY
+206 
-211 LKREDAYN
+211 
-219 HEVLLCIQTGK
+219 
-230 RMTDE
+230 
-235 DRMKFDTDELY
+235 
-246 VKSPEEMSDYF
+246 
-257 KNVPDA
+257 
-263 IENTVKI
+263 
-270 AEKCNVEFEFGHTI
+270 
-284 LPNYDVPQEF
+284 
-294 ATHYDYLEKLTYD
+294 
-307 GLKNRYGENPSKE
+307 
-320 ILERTEYELSVIKK
+320 VINK
-334 MGYVDYFL
+334 MGFVDYFL
-342 IVWDYIHYAKTHN
+342 IVYDYVLYAKKN
-355 IPVGPGRGS
+355 DIFVGPGRGS
-364 GAGSIVAYSI
+364 AAGSLVSYSLG
-374 EITDIDP
+374 ITNIDP
-381 IQYNLIFERFLNPE
+381 IKYDLLFERFLNIN
-395 RISMPDFDV
+395 RKKMPDIDI
-404 DFCYEKRDKVIEYVE
+404 DFESDKRINMIEYVKN
-419 QKYGKD
+419 KYGFDK
-425 HVSQIITFGTMSARM
+425 VAVGLTFNNYKAKL
-440 VIRDVARVL
+440 ILRD
-449 DMPYAEADKLAK
+449 LAK
-461 MIPNEIH
+461 ILKVDSNVFDKFIKNINSSLSLKENYQNEKV
-468 ITIKKAMEQNKE
+468 KKYIEMYSE
-480 LKELYDTDEEI
+480 LKNLYDI
-491 KKMLNIAMALE
+491 SYHLE
-502 GMPRQA
+502 GLKKNT
-508 STHACGIVITK
+508 STHAAGVIISSEKLGKIIPISNEDGTLKTGI
-519 EPVVSYVPLYV
+519 EMPY
-530 RDGAISTQYIMTTL
+530 L
-544 EELGLLKMDFLAL
+544 EKMGLLKMDFLAL

-646 NLTGDLADI
+646 NLTGDLTDI
-655 LGATYGTIIYQEQV
+655 LGSTYGTIIYQEQV

-840 FVKTNSFLNNE
+840 FVKTNSFLNKE

-902 EATLRE
+902 DTTLRE
-908 FEVLSYGMYI
+908 FEILSYGMYI

-940 KNINMVLLIKNIRTI
+940 KNINMVLLIKSIRTI

-984 AKNNDLKVNELI
+984 AKNNDLKANELI
-996 RVNVKVS
+996 IVNVKVS

>member
-1 MLQGKFVHLHV
+1 MKEKKLIPLKITT
-12 HSEFSLLD
+12 EYSLLKSL
-20 GANRIK
+20 IK
-26 DLPVRAKELGMNA
+26 LPDLISFLNENNIKEC
-39 MAITDHGAMFGAIDF
+39 AICDENLNGFMDF
-54 YKACKANDIKPIIGC
+54 YLKCKENNIKPIIGLDTVYESMHIYVYAKNYLGYQELLKIDYLKDNMNLSYLENPNLLVIIPFKSIDIYEKLKYKDNVYIGFC
-69 EVYVAPRNRKDKD
+69 NDIEKNNALLISDKIVYVDNVRCLFKKDISYLKYLKML
-82 PNLDARY
+82 N
-89 SHLILLAKDNQGY
+89 DNFVY
-102 KNLATLVS
+102 NDNA
-110 LGYTEG
+110 
-116 FYYKPRIDHE
+116 YYKT
-126 IIEKY
+126 
-131 HEGIICLSAC
+131 S
-141 LAGEVNQAILA
+141 
-152 NDMEKAKEVAL
+152 
-163 WYKSIF
+163 SF
-169 GEDYYLEIQNNGIK
+169 EDIQTTYEFSKQINLEIPFDKKYIPKYNNSDNNYEYLKKLCILGLNKRFNGKVSNKYK
-183 EQVLANQKL
+183 ERILY
-192 IQLARELDIPLVAT
+192 ELD
-206 NDAHY
+206 
-211 LKREDAYN
+211 
-219 HEVLLCIQTGK
+219 
-230 RMTDE
+230 
-235 DRMKFDTDELY
+235 
-246 VKSPEEMSDYF
+246 
-257 KNVPDA
+257 
-263 IENTVKI
+263 
-270 AEKCNVEFEFGHTI
+270 
-284 LPNYDVPQEF
+284 
-294 ATHYDYLEKLTYD
+294 
-307 GLKNRYGENPSKE
+307 
-320 ILERTEYELSVIKK
+320 VINK
-334 MGYVDYFL
+334 MGFVDYFL
-342 IVWDYIHYAKTHN
+342 IVYDYVLYAKKN
-355 IPVGPGRGS
+355 DIFVGPGRGS
-364 GAGSIVAYSI
+364 AAGSLVSYSLG
-374 EITDIDP
+374 ITNIDP
-381 IQYNLIFERFLNPE
+381 IKYDLLFERFLNIN
-395 RISMPDFDV
+395 RKKMPDIDI
-404 DFCYEKRDKVIEYVE
+404 DFESDKRINMIEYVKN
-419 QKYGKD
+419 KYGFDK
-425 HVSQIITFGTMSARM
+425 VAVGLTFNNYKAKL
-440 VIRDVARVL
+440 ILRD
-449 DMPYAEADKLAK
+449 LAK
-461 MIPNEIH
+461 LLKVDSNVFDKFIKNINSSLSLKENYQNEKV
-468 ITIKKAMEQNKE
+468 KKYIEMYSE
-480 LKELYDTDEEI
+480 LKNLYDI
-491 KKMLNIAMALE
+491 SYHLE
-502 GMPRQA
+502 GLKKNT
-508 STHACGIVITK
+508 STHAAGVIISSEKLGKIIPISNEDGTLKTGI
-519 EPVVSYVPLYV
+519 EMPY
-530 RDGAISTQYIMTTL
+530 L
-544 EELGLLKMDFLAL
+544 EKMGLLKMDFLAL

-646 NLTGDLADI
+646 NLTGDLTDI
-655 LGATYGTIIYQEQV
+655 LGSTYGTIIYQEQV
-669 MKIFEKVGGYSLF
+669 MKIFEKVVGYSLF

-831 NGFNDIFDF
+831 NGFDDIFDF
-840 FVKTNSFLNNE
+840 FVKTNSFLNKE

-902 EATLRE
+902 EVTLRE
-908 FEVLSYGMYI
+908 FEILSYGMYI

-940 KNINMVLLIKNIRTI
+940 KNINMVLLIKSIRTI

>member
-1 MLQGKFVHLHV
+1 MKEKKLIPLKITT
-12 HSEFSLLD
+12 EYSLLKSL
-20 GANRIK
+20 IK
-26 DLPVRAKELGMNA
+26 LSDLISFLNENNIKEC
-39 MAITDHGAMFGAIDF
+39 AICDENLNGFMDF
-54 YKACKANDIKPIIGC
+54 YLKCKENNIKPIIGLDTVYESMHIYVYAKNYLGYQELLKIDYLKDNMNLSYLENSNLLVIIPFKSIDIYEKLKYKDNVYIGFC
-69 EVYVAPRNRKDKD
+69 NDIEKNNALLISDKIVYVDNVRCLFKKDISYLKYLKML
-82 PNLDARY
+82 N
-89 SHLILLAKDNQGY
+89 DNFVY
-102 KNLATLVS
+102 NDNA
-110 LGYTEG
+110 
-116 FYYKPRIDHE
+116 YYKT
-126 IIEKY
+126 
-131 HEGIICLSAC
+131 S
-141 LAGEVNQAILA
+141 
-152 NDMEKAKEVAL
+152 
-163 WYKSIF
+163 SF
-169 GEDYYLEIQNNGIK
+169 EDIQTTYEFSKQINLEIPFDKKYIPKYNNSDNNYEYLKKLCILGLNKRFNGKVSNKYK
-183 EQVLANQKL
+183 ERILY
-192 IQLARELDIPLVAT
+192 ELD
-206 NDAHY
+206 
-211 LKREDAYN
+211 
-219 HEVLLCIQTGK
+219 
-230 RMTDE
+230 
-235 DRMKFDTDELY
+235 
-246 VKSPEEMSDYF
+246 
-257 KNVPDA
+257 
-263 IENTVKI
+263 
-270 AEKCNVEFEFGHTI
+270 
-284 LPNYDVPQEF
+284 
-294 ATHYDYLEKLTYD
+294 
-307 GLKNRYGENPSKE
+307 
-320 ILERTEYELSVIKK
+320 VINK
-334 MGYVDYFL
+334 MGFVDYFL
-342 IVWDYIHYAKTHN
+342 IVYDYVLYAKKN
-355 IPVGPGRGS
+355 DIFVGPGRGS
-364 GAGSIVAYSI
+364 AAGSLVSYSLG
-374 EITDIDP
+374 ITNIDP
-381 IQYNLIFERFLNPE
+381 IKYDLLFERFLNIN
-395 RISMPDFDV
+395 RKKMPDIDI
-404 DFCYEKRDKVIEYVE
+404 DFESDKRINMIEYVKN
-419 QKYGKD
+419 KYGFDK
-425 HVSQIITFGTMSARM
+425 VAVGLTFNNYKAKL
-440 VIRDVARVL
+440 ILRD
-449 DMPYAEADKLAK
+449 LAK
-461 MIPNEIH
+461 LLKVDSNVFDKFIKNINSSLSLKENYQNEKV
-468 ITIKKAMEQNKE
+468 KKYIEMYSE
-480 LKELYDTDEEI
+480 LKNLYDI
-491 KKMLNIAMALE
+491 SYHLE
-502 GMPRQA
+502 GLKKNT
-508 STHACGIVITK
+508 STHAAGVIISSEKLGKIIPISNEDGTLKTGI
-519 EPVVSYVPLYV
+519 EMPY
-530 RDGAISTQYIMTTL
+530 L
-544 EELGLLKMDFLAL
+544 EKMGLLKMDFLAL

-615 SFNELTVSLALV
+615 SFNELIVSLALV

-655 LGATYGTIIYQEQV
+655 LGSTYGTIIYQEQV

-840 FVKTNSFLNNE
+840 FVKTNSFLNKE

-902 EATLRE
+902 DTTLRE
-908 FEVLSYGMYI
+908 FEILSYGMYI

-940 KNINMVLLIKNIRTI
+940 KNINMVLLIKSIRTI
-955 KDKKGGEMAFLECED
+955 KDKNGGEMAFLECED

-984 AKNNDLKVNELI
+984 AKNNDLKANELI
-996 RVNVKVS
+996 IVNVKVS

>member
-1 MLQGKFVHLHV
+1 MKEKKLIPLKITT
-12 HSEFSLLD
+12 EYSLLKSL
-20 GANRIK
+20 IK
-26 DLPVRAKELGMNA
+26 LPDLISFLLENNIKEC
-39 MAITDHGAMFGAIDF
+39 AICDENLNGFMDF
-54 YKACKANDIKPIIGC
+54 YLKCKENNIKPIIGLDTVYESMHIYVYAKNYLGYQELLKIDYLKDNMNLSYLENSNLLVIIPFKSIDIYEKLKYKDNVYIGFC
-69 EVYVAPRNRKDKD
+69 NDIEKNNALLISDKIVYVDNVRCLFKKDISYLKYLKML
-82 PNLDARY
+82 N
-89 SHLILLAKDNQGY
+89 DNFVY
-102 KNLATLVS
+102 NDNA
-110 LGYTEG
+110 
-116 FYYKPRIDHE
+116 YYKT
-126 IIEKY
+126 
-131 HEGIICLSAC
+131 S
-141 LAGEVNQAILA
+141 
-152 NDMEKAKEVAL
+152 
-163 WYKSIF
+163 SF
-169 GEDYYLEIQNNGIK
+169 EDIQTTYEFSKQINLEIPFDKKYIPKYNNSDNNYEYLKKLCILGLNKRFNGKVSNKYK
-183 EQVLANQKL
+183 ERILY
-192 IQLARELDIPLVAT
+192 ELD
-206 NDAHY
+206 
-211 LKREDAYN
+211 
-219 HEVLLCIQTGK
+219 
-230 RMTDE
+230 
-235 DRMKFDTDELY
+235 
-246 VKSPEEMSDYF
+246 
-257 KNVPDA
+257 
-263 IENTVKI
+263 
-270 AEKCNVEFEFGHTI
+270 
-284 LPNYDVPQEF
+284 
-294 ATHYDYLEKLTYD
+294 
-307 GLKNRYGENPSKE
+307 
-320 ILERTEYELSVIKK
+320 VINK
-334 MGYVDYFL
+334 MGFVDYFL
-342 IVWDYIHYAKTHN
+342 IVYDYVLYAKKN
-355 IPVGPGRGS
+355 DIFVGPGRGS
-364 GAGSIVAYSI
+364 AAGSLVSYSLG
-374 EITDIDP
+374 ITNIDP
-381 IQYNLIFERFLNPE
+381 IKYDLLFERFLNIN
-395 RISMPDFDV
+395 RKKMPDIDI
-404 DFCYEKRDKVIEYVE
+404 DFESDKRINMIEYVKN
-419 QKYGKD
+419 KYGFDK
-425 HVSQIITFGTMSARM
+425 VAVGLTFNNYKAKL
-440 VIRDVARVL
+440 ILRD
-449 DMPYAEADKLAK
+449 LAK
-461 MIPNEIH
+461 ILKVDSNVFDKFIKNINSSLSLKENYQNEKV
-468 ITIKKAMEQNKE
+468 KKYIEMYSE
-480 LKELYDTDEEI
+480 LKNLYDI
-491 KKMLNIAMALE
+491 SYHLE
-502 GMPRQA
+502 GLKKNT
-508 STHACGIVITK
+508 STHAAGVIISSEKLGKIIPISNEDGTLKTGI
-519 EPVVSYVPLYV
+519 EMPY
-530 RDGAISTQYIMTTL
+530 L
-544 EELGLLKMDFLAL
+544 EKMGLLKMDFLAL

-615 SFNELTVSLALV
+615 SFNELIVSLALV

-655 LGATYGTIIYQEQV
+655 LGSTYGTIIYQEQV

-840 FVKTNSFLNNE
+840 FVKTNSFLNKE

-908 FEVLSYGMYI
+908 FEILSYGMYI

-940 KNINMVLLIKNIRTI
+940 KNINMVLLIKSIRTI

-996 RVNVKVS
+996 IVNVKVS

>member
-1 MLQGKFVHLHV
+1 MKEKKLIPLKITT
-12 HSEFSLLD
+12 EYSLLKSL
-20 GANRIK
+20 IK
-26 DLPVRAKELGMNA
+26 LPDLISFLLENNIKEC
-39 MAITDHGAMFGAIDF
+39 AICDENLNGFMDF
-54 YKACKANDIKPIIGC
+54 YLKCKENNIKPIIGLDTVYESMHIYVYAKNYLGYQELLKIDYLKDNMNLSYLENSNLLVIIPFKSIDIYEKLKYKDNIYIGFC
-69 EVYVAPRNRKDKD
+69 NDIEKNNALLISDKIVYVDNVRCLFKKDISYLKYLKML
-82 PNLDARY
+82 N
-89 SHLILLAKDNQGY
+89 DNFVY
-102 KNLATLVS
+102 NDNA
-110 LGYTEG
+110 
-116 FYYKPRIDHE
+116 YYKT
-126 IIEKY
+126 
-131 HEGIICLSAC
+131 S
-141 LAGEVNQAILA
+141 
-152 NDMEKAKEVAL
+152 
-163 WYKSIF
+163 SF
-169 GEDYYLEIQNNGIK
+169 EDIQTTYEFSKQINLEIPFDKKYIPKYNNSDNNYEYLKKLCILGLNKRFNGKVSNKYK
-183 EQVLANQKL
+183 ERILY
-192 IQLARELDIPLVAT
+192 ELD
-206 NDAHY
+206 
-211 LKREDAYN
+211 
-219 HEVLLCIQTGK
+219 
-230 RMTDE
+230 
-235 DRMKFDTDELY
+235 
-246 VKSPEEMSDYF
+246 
-257 KNVPDA
+257 
-263 IENTVKI
+263 
-270 AEKCNVEFEFGHTI
+270 
-284 LPNYDVPQEF
+284 
-294 ATHYDYLEKLTYD
+294 
-307 GLKNRYGENPSKE
+307 
-320 ILERTEYELSVIKK
+320 VINK
-334 MGYVDYFL
+334 MGFVDYFL
-342 IVWDYIHYAKTHN
+342 IVYDYVLYAKKN
-355 IPVGPGRGS
+355 DIFVGPGRGS
-364 GAGSIVAYSI
+364 AAGSLVSYSLG
-374 EITDIDP
+374 ITNIDP
-381 IQYNLIFERFLNPE
+381 IKYDLLFERFLNIN
-395 RISMPDFDV
+395 RKKMPDIDI
-404 DFCYEKRDKVIEYVE
+404 DFESDKRINMIEYVKN
-419 QKYGKD
+419 KYGFDK
-425 HVSQIITFGTMSARM
+425 VAVGLTFNNYKAKL
-440 VIRDVARVL
+440 ILRD
-449 DMPYAEADKLAK
+449 LAK
-461 MIPNEIH
+461 ILKVDSNVFDKFIKNINSSLSLKENYQNEKV
-468 ITIKKAMEQNKE
+468 KKYIEMYSE
-480 LKELYDTDEEI
+480 LKNLYDI
-491 KKMLNIAMALE
+491 SYHLE
-502 GMPRQA
+502 GLKKNT
-508 STHACGIVITK
+508 STHAAGVIISSEKLGKIIPISNEDGTLKTGI
-519 EPVVSYVPLYV
+519 EMPY
-530 RDGAISTQYIMTTL
+530 L
-544 EELGLLKMDFLAL
+544 EKMGLLKMDFLAL

-655 LGATYGTIIYQEQV
+655 LGSTYGTIIYQEQV

-781 LKNSGYKLLK
+781 LQNSGYKLLK

-840 FVKTNSFLNNE
+840 FVKTNSFLNKE

-902 EATLRE
+902 DTTLRE
-908 FEVLSYGMYI
+908 FEILSYGMYI

-940 KNINMVLLIKNIRTI
+940 KNINMVLLIKSIRTI

-984 AKNNDLKVNELI
+984 AKNNDLKANELI
-996 RVNVKVS
+996 IVNVKVS